1 MSLNCSFNIKVENI
15 TDIIGKDTFKNL
27 TQEECESVIT
37 QLMSSYNLTQEAL
50 LDNKYKS
57 DIINAIKRGREE
69 ASKAALANI
78 ETEMQQILENAPRD
92 SEGNLLAPNG
102 KKSNLTERQYAQVRT
117 RAFKEW
123 FGDWEQIAYDN
134 AILNSIPNL
143 RKINVDSFLK
153 KVDDRLEKDWITTGY
168 LNRESVEVIKKLF
181 NLSKIQL
188 YQGDI
193 KEKGLSFY
201 TGAIVLNTMPIE
213 EAAQVFVHEVL
224 HSYTIYAY
232 DTDATFRKEI
242 DKYHK
247 IALNHDSRFSKDV
260 YEFMA
265 NTLEPYHIVTLLE
278 IPSENNSSN
287 LLKDII
293 NSLVKHIRAFFKAY
307 KTNKKRTLFHDI
319 IETIYNHKR
328 NNSESINDVS
338 KVVDENGEPLVVY
351 HGGSSAKIFNT
362 KGGQFGAGIKKG
374 DIGTYFTTSKSNAK
388 SYEEIYTFKSVE
400 KWIELADLVREG
412 LLSDEN
418 KKEMDEAWEIE
429 KPSTR
434 AFFLNIRNPKK
445 TNYEG
450 TSEKGYTK
458 KDSNIGDN
466 DGQHIIISDANYS
479 EYVAFNSN
487 QIKSAI
493 DNIGTFSRTND
504 RTDYFETNN
513 AEKVA
518 ESQEALDILK
528 KEGITL
534 DNSLIDKYLSEVKAS
549 NPYHQIFK
557 QIVGILN
564 NNNIPINIVVNSSL
578 SNIAARKQD
587 GFKTATIEINPTLLL
602 DYLMTDNKDNVKENL
617 MKILTYELVHAVT
630 SEILNY
636 YPSWAKI
643 KGFNEAQTEFSNN
656 VWNLYLQC
664 KEQLKGT
671 EWYGLTNAKE
681 FIAVALTDRNFQI
694 ELSKIKLD
702 KNENAFKRFINYLT
716 NLFNKVFKAQGID
729 IKNSTL
735 EEIISISQEYFNSAN
750 KDLRGG
756 IYDYTGTRDYYD
768 DNESFTW
775 NRTSNNS
782 YEVSSRGDK
791 RFSAL
796 YATFNK
802 GTIIDGV
809 DVGGMTIEDVYQKVI
824 KKSRK
829 GQAPAKDSKL
839 YIETP
844 KSNPFNISSVEES
857 KRKQFA
863 ENTGISIDHIESP
876 TDKDIED
883 YQFTEIVVVTSKGD
897 RIQLAPGAGFQDL
910 NNVVKVSDIRG
921 LIGINYLLENYLQ
934 KHPSEVN
941 KFGGSV
947 LSSYAKDVYGDK
959 YDATKDNFQGEYSSY
974 IKAIS
979 LSNKSKEERED
990 FSYTEG
996 YLPLWQEWARQ
1007 NPELIEE
1014 LKIKA
1019 KGKTL
1024 TDQFA
1029 NTRVSQ
1035 ARALADILNN
1045 STKGVKKNTTSVTKI
1060 ISGGQTG
1067 VDTIGLQVAKE
1078 LGIETG
1084 GKAPKDFLRE
1094 KGYDNEDIASYG
1106 LEEITDE
1113 EQADYTKRTS
1123 KTDPYTA
1130 RTELNVRNSDGTVYF
1145 NVGSDTAGLIA
1156 TRRSA
1161 KEWNKPFIENPTA
1174 EELRQ
1179 WIKDNNIKTL
1189 NVAGNRG
1196 TKLAKD
1202 NKVAATLKEALTGT
1216 SAANVIKE
1224 SEYSKQLIKILQ
1236 SLVNKIKASN
1246 IKEAKAAQNLYE
1258 WTIKAQQ
1265 TILDAIER
1273 GERKDEDLSLDK
1285 VQEQL
1290 NNLIQNTPEN
1300 LAENAIKAAKE
1311 MGKDWGKSTEQKSK
1325 KETKKSDKTLK
1336 ETIESAKAKRPTFDS
1351 IETGKIQKR
1360 LLSIYFPNV
1369 TERLAAINFISDY
1382 FSIILDNTVRDFK
1395 DSISNNEEA
1404 FRDRLG
1410 DEEYERLYKGL
1421 FSGNSSQ
1428 QRVFALSLTLGEK
1441 AVPLQIFDRVKNL
1454 IDSFK
1459 NTQDIKELVYQ
1470 WYLNEDNTVKMDS
1483 FLGNEFSWEAN
1494 QNGWDKPKKL
1504 EEMATL
1510 RVRAM
1515 KSYFTKHFGDD
1526 RVFDALVKEAAFDI
1540 EFNENIRLDTRGNI
1554 MENNQEREDKEND
1567 VENEEENPNK
1577 EGYMIKYKLLDPID
1591 TISVKLKNKLAHL
1604 YKMNFNLKRN
1614 NDVEYVFNSLGM
1626 RVKLNP
1632 MIAYYTIL
1640 NEFQSISSE
1649 DELNEMF
1656 EDAVAK
1662 YPWLQSLKD
1671 NVVFNPLVPQEFD
1684 IDFRKEFFRACKS
1697 FAPFAMVTKDGTIAY
1712 LNRDNQSATF
1722 LDMVK
1727 TNYEGHN
1734 VLGENSIFNEDG
1746 TRNSS
1751 NVEKMFYLLT
1761 SGERKD
1767 KEGKKKKD
1775 DINNHPFYI
1784 VKNILK
1790 NNRASV
1796 FDLFTALQILRG
1808 EHPRYSKI
1816 SLESLLRNLG
1826 IETANMNLE
1835 ALIPAT
1841 FALEV
1846 DDEGNTIG
1854 SKESPEFTD
1863 EFIDEAEA
1871 NGYSNPVDYFNSLFT
1886 PKMRRYLSTILEK
1899 ATVITRPKQGYQNGD
1914 NLVLKFQNSY
1924 LSIGNALTM
1933 ANEAY
1938 SQTSFRF
1945 NNNTRFSYIAYDM
1958 ITRMSNLLSKT
1969 STDEAIARGTKYLED
1984 NYGQYDFFRDQKTG
1998 EWNNVW
2004 LQQWFEQDEHGEY
2017 TIRNNFKILNMLGF
2031 GGNEDK
2037 DSFGKVSSETLMDS
2051 HILAFL
2057 NGNKD
2062 KWGNEYGYYRNALFS
2077 DTDASVLV
2085 KQIRYTGDNYKEV
2098 IINNLAKVLR
2108 QEIERIISV
2117 MKSSEDPNTIKIE
2130 YYNEGKKNGQ
2140 KFNFFP
2146 ALNAKEKYIQVLTEY
2161 NRLSQLN
2168 SAEFKEQSDK
2178 FLADLVTDIIE
2189 GEVDHITGL
2198 RTGGKLQEF
2207 LNSIDET
2214 RRKSLY
2220 RKILKINA
2228 AKEKSEESEEDEN
2241 STKKLLGEV
2250 FGDEEESTKENTK
2263 KTSEEQRR
2271 ELDEILTNFFYND
2284 YFAQSQIIQI
2294 FGGDLAYYKN
2304 FRDFIK
2310 RNKQAYAAG
2319 DRLYGML
2326 MDEQGNNIEPLTE
2339 TAIYVEDKVELSNT
2353 YDSIKQ
2359 LLNSA
2364 VGVSEMSRDL
2374 ILGALDS
2381 YKDIC
2386 ATDGQS
2392 FRTPESIKKIL
2403 QAMGG
2408 KWTDDMEEAFN
2419 RMTVEEKLDIKD
2431 FYTIWNN
2438 IKPFLYSHETVQVGD
2453 RKEKVI
2459 TQHKNSEYM
2468 MTAMYS
2474 MITSALS
2481 NSPQLKALQ
2490 KFMKKK
2496 GIDVV
2501 HFHSVV
2507 KEGYFSGVNINYSI
2521 KRFNEKKGENDYIE
2535 VAGNKINAD
2544 TYEDFRENLIQAL
2557 DDEKITQED
2566 YNQAIRDIDFERSKN
2581 GVDDCYKQLEEAIV
2595 TKDEDGNP
2603 VLDEK
2608 GNYVIDETYLHKF
2621 PLSDYMVVQPSGDHL
2636 TEDDLMAIFGSQL
2649 RNIIPADLPES
2660 FVAKVKL
2667 GNKNKEFTRDEYI
2680 KLYNTLIVDQLLDS
2694 FARVSDEFSSVEKL
2708 QLALLAKIH
2717 GNPKYG
2723 SDVEEALQLEDAGNG
2738 NKRFKIPFNN
2748 PNLNNKIE
2756 ELILSTFKNA
2766 IQKQKINGGNIILV
2780 SNFGLSDNLHVQYKT
2795 DENGNK
2801 CIDYIPCYMPAY
2813 KRSLIQDFL
2822 VPRRDSKT
2830 GEEWWEVD
2838 YEKMKGN
2845 EDLLE
2850 MIGYRI

>member
-1 MSLNCSFNIKVENI
+1 MSLSCSFNIKVENI

-57 DIINAIKRGREE
+57 DIINAVKRGREE

-117 RAFKEW
+117 KAFKEW
-123 FGDWEQIAYDN
+123 FGDWE
-134 AILNSIPNL
+134 
-143 RKINVDSFLK
+143 
-153 KVDDRLEKDWITTGY
+153 
-168 LNRESVEVIKKLF
+168 KLYKY
-181 NLSKIQL
+181 NLSVSEINNL
-188 YQGDI
+188 FDNRYNA
-193 KEKGLSFY
+193 L
-201 TGAIVLNTMPIE
+201 PIE
-213 EAAQVFVHEVL
+213 DFINRSLTYYENE
-224 HSYTIYAY
+224 
-232 DTDATFRKEI
+232 RKEI
-242 DKYHK
+242 ENRISEYPQHSSEWAERQRRDNDINKNIVLLLKGLISHVDTSNLTIQKQDLRNYEKAHNIDNTETVGGAYYGATNSIFFSNSGTQGLRTMYAAHEIIHAITSNEYDNNK
-247 IALNHDSRFSKDV
+247 QFKKEVDSL
-260 YEFMA
+260 YEYIKNIKPNAKLYGLSSPTEMLA
-265 NTLEPYHIVTLLE
+265 EIVNPDFQKFLLT
-278 IPSENNSSN
+278 IPSRKNNKSILQEIIDCIKNCFN
-287 LLKDII
+287 LKGNRTALEDVIDLII
-293 NSLVKHIRAFFKAY
+293 DNARVVTFNPNS
-307 KTNKKRTLFHDI
+307 
-319 IETIYNHKR
+319 
-328 NNSESINDVS
+328 VS

-351 HGGSSAKIFNT
+351 HGG
-362 KGGQFGAGIKKG
+362 
-374 DIGTYFTTSKSNAK
+374 
-388 SYEEIYTFKSVE
+388 
-400 KWIELADLVREG
+400 
-412 LLSDEN
+412 
-418 KKEMDEAWEIE
+418 
-429 KPSTR
+429 
-434 AFFLNIRNPKK
+434 
-445 TNYEG
+445 
-450 TSEKGYTK
+450 
-458 KDSNIGDN
+458 
-466 DGQHIIISDANYS
+466 
-479 EYVAFNSN
+479 
-487 QIKSAI
+487 
-493 DNIGTFSRTND
+493 
-504 RTDYFETNN
+504 
-513 AEKVA
+513 
-518 ESQEALDILK
+518 QEALDVLK

-564 NNNIPINIVVNSSL
+564 NNNIPINIVVNSNL

-587 GFKTATIEINPTLLL
+587 GFKTATIEINPALLL
-602 DYLMTDNKDNVKENL
+602 DYLMTDNKDNIKENL
-617 MKILTYELVHAVT
+617 MKIITHELVHAVT
-630 SEILNY
+630 AEILNY
-636 YPSWAKI
+636 HPSWAKI
-643 KGFNEAQTEFSNN
+643 KNFNEAQTEFSNN

-729 IKNSTL
+729 IKNSAL

-750 KDLRGG
+750 KNLRGG

-768 DNESFTW
+768 N
-775 NRTSNNS
+775 
-782 YEVSSRGDK
+782 
-791 RFSAL
+791 A
-796 YATFNK
+796 
-802 GTIIDGV
+802 
-809 DVGGMTIEDVYQKVI
+809 
-824 KKSRK
+824 
-829 GQAPAKDSKL
+829 
-839 YIETP
+839 
-844 KSNPFNISSVEES
+844 EE
-857 KRKQFA
+857 
-863 ENTGISIDHIESP
+863 
-876 TDKDIED
+876 
-883 YQFTEIVVVTSKGD
+883 
-897 RIQLAPGAGFQDL
+897 
-910 NNVVKVSDIRG
+910 
-921 LIGINYLLENYLQ
+921 
-934 KHPSEVN
+934 
-941 KFGGSV
+941 
-947 LSSYAKDVYGDK
+947 
-959 YDATKDNFQGEYSSY
+959 
-974 IKAIS
+974 
-979 LSNKSKEERED
+979 
-990 FSYTEG
+990 
-996 YLPLWQEWARQ
+996 
-1007 NPELIEE
+1007 
-1014 LKIKA
+1014 
-1019 KGKTL
+1019 
-1024 TDQFA
+1024 
-1029 NTRVSQ
+1029 
-1035 ARALADILNN
+1035 
-1045 STKGVKKNTTSVTKI
+1045 KNTTSVTKI

-1084 GKAPKDFLRE
+1084 GKAPKGFLRE
-1094 KGYDNEDIASYG
+1094 EGYDNEDIASYG

-1123 KTDPYTA
+1123 KKDPYTG

-1202 NKVAATLKEALTGT
+1202 NKVAVTLKEALT
-1216 SAANVIKE
+1216 
-1224 SEYSKQLIKILQ
+1224 
-1236 SLVNKIKASN
+1236 
-1246 IKEAKAAQNLYE
+1246 
-1258 WTIKAQQ
+1258 
-1265 TILDAIER
+1265 
-1273 GERKDEDLSLDK
+1273 
-1285 VQEQL
+1285 
-1290 NNLIQNTPEN
+1290 
-1300 LAENAIKAAKE
+1300 
-1311 MGKDWGKSTEQKSK
+1311 GKSTEQKSK

-1751 NVEKMFYLLT
+1751 NVEKIFYLLT

-1871 NGYSNPVDYFNSLFT
+1871 NGYNNPVDYFNSLFT

-1969 STDEAIARGTKYLED
+1969 STDEAIARGNKYLED

-2037 DSFGKVSSETLMDS
+2037 NSFGKVSSETLMDI

-2189 GEVDHITGL
+2189 GEVDPITGL

-2250 FGDEEESTKENTK
+2250 FGDEEEESTKKDTK

-2339 TAIYVEDKVELSNT
+2339 TAIYVEDKIELSNT

-2364 VGVSEMSRDL
+2364 VGVSKMSKDL
-2374 ILGALDS
+2374 ILGALHS
-2381 YKDIC
+2381 YKNIC

-2419 RMTVEEKLDIKD
+2419 RMTVEGKLDIKD

-2453 RKEKVI
+2453 RKEKVV

-2481 NSPQLKALQ
+2481 NSPQLRALQ
-2490 KFMKKK
+2490 EFMRDNN
-2496 GIDVV
+2496 IDVV

-2544 TYEDFRENLIQAL
+2544 TYEDFRKNLIQAL

-2566 YNQAIRDIDFERSKN
+2566 YNQAIRDIDFERSEE
-2581 GVDDCYKQLEEAIV
+2581 GVDDCYEQLEEAIV
-2595 TKDEDGNP
+2595 TKDEDENP

-2608 GNYVIDETYLHKF
+2608 GDYVIDETYLHKF

-2660 FVAKVKL
+2660 FIAKVKL

-2780 SNFGLSDNLHVQYKT
+2780 SNFGLSDRLHVQYKT

-2801 CIDYIPCYMPAY
+2801 YIDYIPCYMPAY

-2822 VPRRDSKT
+2822 VPRRDNKT

-2850 MIGYRI
+2850 MIGYRIPTENKYSIFKMRIMGFLPISAGTAIMLPSDIISMSGTDFKQH

>member
-1 MSLNCSFNIKVENI
+1 MSLSCSFNIKVENI

-57 DIINAIKRGREE
+57 DIIAAIKRGREE
-69 ASKAALANI
+69 ANKAALANI

-102 KKSNLTERQYAQVRT
+102 KKSNLTERQYALVRT
-117 RAFKEW
+117 KAFKRW
-123 FGDWEQIAYDN
+123 FGDWETIAYDM
-134 AILNSIPNL
+134 ARLNSIPNL
-143 RKINVDSFLK
+143 KKINVDSFLK
-153 KVDDRLEKDWITTGY
+153 AVDSKLEKDYLTTGY

-181 NLSKIQL
+181 DLSKTQL

-193 KEKGLSFY
+193 KEYGLSFY
-201 TGAIVLNTMPIE
+201 TGAIVLSTMNME
-213 EAAQVFVHEVL
+213 EAAQVFVHEIL
-224 HSYTIYAY
+224 HSYTTYAY

-242 DKYHK
+242 NKYHK
-247 IALNHDSRFSKDV
+247 IALSHNSGFSKDV

-265 NTLEPYHIVTLLE
+265 NTLERGHMAALLE

-293 NSLVKHIRAFFKAY
+293 NSFVKHIRAFFKIY
-307 KTNKKRTLFHDI
+307 ETRGKRTLFHDV
-319 IETIYNHKR
+319 IETIYNHKKSNLEFI
-328 NNSESINDVS
+328 NNVS

-351 HGGSSAKIFNT
+351 HRSPNKFNT
-362 KGGQFGAGIKKG
+362 FDINK
-374 DIGTYFTTSKSNAK
+374 IGTTTDTGQYGKGFYFGVENDRAEGNNV
-388 SYEEIYTFKSVE
+388 YEV
-400 KWIELADLVREG
+400 
-412 LLSDEN
+412 
-418 KKEMDEAWEIE
+418 
-429 KPSTR
+429 
-434 AFFLNIRNPKK
+434 FLNIRNPY
-445 TNYEG
+445 NI
-450 TSEKGYTK
+450 TK
-458 KDSNIGDN
+458 ESRSSNIAYTYNRPFNEWTDWHKKNISKEEADLVNSKDGIIDLVEDN
-466 DGQHIIISDANYS
+466 
-479 EYVAFNSN
+479 EFVVKNSN
-487 QIKSAI
+487 QIKSAT
-493 DNIGTFSRTND
+493 DNIGTFSRTDD
-504 RTDYFETNN
+504 RIDYFETNN
-513 AEKVA
+513 SEKVA

-557 QIVGILN
+557 QIVGILK
-564 NNNIPINIVVNSSL
+564 NNNIPINVVVNSSL

-617 MKILTYELVHAVT
+617 MKILTHELVHAVT
-630 SEILNY
+630 AEILNY
-636 YPSWAKI
+636 HPSWAKI

-681 FIAVALTDRNFQI
+681 FIAVAPTDRNFQI

-729 IKNSTL
+729 IKNSAL
-735 EEIISISQEYFNSAN
+735 EEIISISQEYFDSAN

-824 KKSRK
+824 KKSGK
-829 GQAPAKDSKL
+829 GKAPAKDSRL
-839 YIETP
+839 YNEALKT
-844 KSNPFNISSVEES
+844 
-857 KRKQFA
+857 
-863 ENTGISIDHIESP
+863 
-876 TDKDIED
+876 
-883 YQFTEIVVVTSKGD
+883 
-897 RIQLAPGAGFQDL
+897 
-910 NNVVKVSDIRG
+910 
-921 LIGINYLLENYLQ
+921 
-934 KHPSEVN
+934 
-941 KFGGSV
+941 
-947 LSSYAKDVYGDK
+947 
-959 YDATKDNFQGEYSSY
+959 
-974 IKAIS
+974 
-979 LSNKSKEERED
+979 KEERED

-996 YLPLWQEWARQ
+996 YLPLWQEWAKQ
-1007 NPELIEE
+1007 NPELIDE
-1014 LKIKA
+1014 LRIKA

-1045 STKGVKKNTTSVTKI
+1045 SRTKQSEKKNTTSVTKI

-1084 GKAPKDFLRE
+1084 GKAPKGFLRE
-1094 KGYDNEDIASYG
+1094 EGYDKEDIASYG

-1113 EQADYTKRTS
+1113 EQADYTKRTG
-1123 KTDPYTA
+1123 KKDPYTG

-1202 NKVAATLKEALTGT
+1202 NKVAATLKEALTG
-1216 SAANVIKE
+1216 
-1224 SEYSKQLIKILQ
+1224 
-1236 SLVNKIKASN
+1236 
-1246 IKEAKAAQNLYE
+1246 
-1258 WTIKAQQ
+1258 
-1265 TILDAIER
+1265 
-1273 GERKDEDLSLDK
+1273 
-1285 VQEQL
+1285 
-1290 NNLIQNTPEN
+1290 
-1300 LAENAIKAAKE
+1300 
-1311 MGKDWGKSTEQKSK
+1311 KSTEQKSK

-1336 ETIESAKAKRPTFDS
+1336 ETIESAKAKRPAFDS

-1369 TERLAAINFISDY
+1369 TERIAATNFISDY
-1382 FSIILDNTVRDFK
+1382 FSIMLDKSVKQLK
-1395 DSISNNEEA
+1395 DAISEDEDTA
-1404 FRDRLG
+1404 IKALG
-1410 DEEYERLYKGL
+1410 EDEYRRIYKGL
-1421 FSGNSSQ
+1421 FTGTSAQ
-1428 QRVFALSLTLGEK
+1428 QRVFALSLDVNKGP
-1441 AVPLQIFDRVKNL
+1441 VPLQIFSNIKII
-1454 IDSFK
+1454 IDDFK
-1459 NTQDIKELVYQ
+1459 DKDIKILVYKY
-1470 WYLNEDNTVKMDS
+1470 YLNKDNTVKMDS

-1494 QNGWDKPKKL
+1494 QNGWDTPKKL

-1614 NDVEYVFNSLGM
+1614 NDVEYVFNSLGL

-1632 MIAYYTIL
+1632 MIAYYTVL

-1649 DELNEMF
+1649 DELDGMF
-1656 EDAVAK
+1656 EDAVTK

-1697 FAPFAMVTKDGTIAY
+1697 FAPFAMVTEDGTIAY
-1712 LNRDNQSATF
+1712 LNRDNQSTTF

-1746 TRNSS
+1746 TRNSG
-1751 NVEKMFYLLT
+1751 NVETIFYLLT

-1775 DINNHPFYI
+1775 DVNKHPFFL

-1790 NNRASV
+1790 KNKASV
-1796 FDLFTALQILRG
+1796 FELFTALQILRG
-1808 EHPRYSKI
+1808 EHPEYKSIKVNNVIYKDI
-1816 SLESLLRNLG
+1816 SLEGLLKNLG

-1863 EFIDEAEA
+1863 EFIDAAEA
-1871 NGYSNPVDYFNSLFT
+1871 NGYNNPVDYFNSLFT

-1914 NLVLKFQNSY
+1914 NLVIKFQNSY

-1945 NNNTRFSYIAYDM
+1945 NNNTRFSYVAYDM

-2017 TIRNNFKILNMLGF
+2017 TIRENFKILNMLGF

-2077 DTDASVLV
+2077 DTDASILV

-2098 IINNLAKVLR
+2098 IVNNLAKVLR

-2130 YYNEGKKNGQ
+2130 FYNEGKKNGQ

-2178 FLADLVTDIIE
+2178 FLAGLVTDIIE
-2189 GEVDHITGL
+2189 GEVDPVTGL

-2228 AKEKSEESEEDEN
+2228 AKEKSEESEEDED
-2241 STKKLLGEV
+2241 STKNLLDEV
-2250 FGDEEESTKENTK
+2250 FGDEKESTKETTK

-2339 TAIYVEDKVELSNT
+2339 TAIYVEDKFELSNT

-2364 VGVSEMSRDL
+2364 VGVSKMSRDL
-2374 ILGALDS
+2374 ILGALSS
-2381 YKDIC
+2381 YKNIC

-2419 RMTVEEKLDIKD
+2419 RMTVEGKLDIKD

-2453 RKEKVI
+2453 RKEKVV

-2490 KFMKKK
+2490 EFMKDNN
-2496 GIDVV
+2496 IDVV

-2507 KEGYFSGVNINYSI
+2507 KEGYFNGVNINYSI

-2535 VAGNKINAD
+2535 VAGNRINAD
-2544 TYEDFRENLIQAL
+2544 TYEDFRKNLIQAL

-2566 YNQAIRDIDFERSKN
+2566 YNQAIRDIDFEKSEE
-2581 GVDDCYKQLEEAIV
+2581 GVDDCYNQLADAIYEEG
-2595 TKDEDGNP
+2595 EDGVYRIN
-2603 VLDEK
+2603 
-2608 GNYVIDETYLHKF
+2608 ETKLHKF

-2708 QLALLAKIH
+2708 QSALLAKIH

-2756 ELILSTFKNA
+2756 ELLLSTFKNA

-2780 SNFGLSDNLHVQYKT
+2780 SNFGLSDDLHVQYKT

-2822 VPRRDSKT
+2822 VSRRDSKT

>member
-1 MSLNCSFNIKVENI
+1 MSLSCSFNIKVENI

-37 QLMSSYNLTQEAL
+37 QLMSSYNLTQEVL

-57 DIINAIKRGREE
+57 DIIASIKRGREE
-69 ASKAALANI
+69 VNKAAL
-78 ETEMQQILENAPRD
+78 E
-92 SEGNLLAPNG
+92 
-102 KKSNLTERQYAQVRT
+102 
-117 RAFKEW
+117 
-123 FGDWEQIAYDN
+123 
-134 AILNSIPNL
+134 
-143 RKINVDSFLK
+143 
-153 KVDDRLEKDWITTGY
+153 
-168 LNRESVEVIKKLF
+168 
-181 NLSKIQL
+181 
-188 YQGDI
+188 
-193 KEKGLSFY
+193 
-201 TGAIVLNTMPIE
+201 
-213 EAAQVFVHEVL
+213 
-224 HSYTIYAY
+224 
-232 DTDATFRKEI
+232 
-242 DKYHK
+242 
-247 IALNHDSRFSKDV
+247 
-260 YEFMA
+260 
-265 NTLEPYHIVTLLE
+265 
-278 IPSENNSSN
+278 
-287 LLKDII
+287 
-293 NSLVKHIRAFFKAY
+293 
-307 KTNKKRTLFHDI
+307 
-319 IETIYNHKR
+319 
-328 NNSESINDVS
+328 
-338 KVVDENGEPLVVY
+338 
-351 HGGSSAKIFNT
+351 
-362 KGGQFGAGIKKG
+362 
-374 DIGTYFTTSKSNAK
+374 
-388 SYEEIYTFKSVE
+388 
-400 KWIELADLVREG
+400 
-412 LLSDEN
+412 
-418 KKEMDEAWEIE
+418 
-429 KPSTR
+429 
-434 AFFLNIRNPKK
+434 
-445 TNYEG
+445 
-450 TSEKGYTK
+450 
-458 KDSNIGDN
+458 
-466 DGQHIIISDANYS
+466 
-479 EYVAFNSN
+479 
-487 QIKSAI
+487 
-493 DNIGTFSRTND
+493 
-504 RTDYFETNN
+504 
-513 AEKVA
+513 VA

-534 DNSLIDKYLSEVKAS
+534 DNSLIDKYLLEVKAS

-564 NNNIPINIVVNSSL
+564 NNNIPINIVVNSNL

-587 GFKTATIEINPTLLL
+587 GFKTATIEINPALLL
-602 DYLMTDNKDNVKENL
+602 DYLMTDNKDNIKENL
-617 MKILTYELVHAVT
+617 MKILTHELVHAVT
-630 SEILNY
+630 AEILNY
-636 YPSWAKI
+636 HPSWAKI
-643 KGFNEAQTEFSNN
+643 KNFNETQTEFSNN

-664 KEQLKGT
+664 KGQLKGT
-671 EWYGLTNAKE
+671 KWYGLTNAKE
-681 FIAVALTDRNFQI
+681 FIAVALTDRDFQI

-729 IKNSTL
+729 IKNSAL

-750 KDLRGG
+750 KNLRGG

-768 DNESFTW
+768 NAEDSKATL
-775 NRTSNNS
+775 NNS
-782 YEVSSRGDK
+782 
-791 RFSAL
+791 
-796 YATFNK
+796 
-802 GTIIDGV
+802 
-809 DVGGMTIEDVYQKVI
+809 I
-824 KKSRK
+824 K
-829 GQAPAKDSKL
+829 
-839 YIETP
+839 
-844 KSNPFNISSVEES
+844 
-857 KRKQFA
+857 
-863 ENTGISIDHIESP
+863 
-876 TDKDIED
+876 
-883 YQFTEIVVVTSKGD
+883 
-897 RIQLAPGAGFQDL
+897 
-910 NNVVKVSDIRG
+910 VVKHKGNWSRAEAIQNPNILYVFTDNTDRDSGSGRISDDSWYSKKYGKGHHFPTMTAAVVRG
-921 LIGINYLLENYLQ
+921 LDNARPISTQRWYHQGAKGPTGRWTDADINEFKKTIKEELQ
-934 KHPSEVN
+934 EIIN
-941 KFGGSV
+941 EFNTN
-947 LSSYAKDVYGDK
+947 K
-959 YDATKDNFQGEYSSY
+959 YDAIMFPDGDGLF
-974 IKAIS
+974 
-979 LSNKSKEERED
+979 
-990 FSYTEG
+990 
-996 YLPLWQEWARQ
+996 
-1007 NPELIEE
+1007 
-1014 LKIKA
+1014 
-1019 KGKTL
+1019 
-1024 TDQFA
+1024 
-1029 NTRVSQ
+1029 NTRISNITKERTPKLYQ
-1035 ARALADILNN
+1035 ALGELLHEFGLDSLIPPDIALN
-1045 STKGVKKNTTSVTKI
+1045 TKQSEKENTTSVTKI

-1084 GKAPKDFLRE
+1084 GKAPKGFLRE

-1106 LEEITDE
+1106 LKEITDE

-1123 KTDPYTA
+1123 KTDPYTG

-1145 NVGSDTAGLIA
+1145 HVGSDTAGLIA

-1202 NKVAATLKEALTGT
+1202 NKVAATLKEALT
-1216 SAANVIKE
+1216 
-1224 SEYSKQLIKILQ
+1224 
-1236 SLVNKIKASN
+1236 
-1246 IKEAKAAQNLYE
+1246 
-1258 WTIKAQQ
+1258 
-1265 TILDAIER
+1265 
-1273 GERKDEDLSLDK
+1273 
-1285 VQEQL
+1285 
-1290 NNLIQNTPEN
+1290 
-1300 LAENAIKAAKE
+1300 
-1311 MGKDWGKSTEQKSK
+1311 GKSTEQKSK

-1395 DSISNNEEA
+1395 DSIINNEET

-1649 DELNEMF
+1649 DELNGMF

-1871 NGYSNPVDYFNSLFT
+1871 NGYSNPVEYFNSLFT

-2037 DSFGKVSSETLMDS
+2037 DSFGKVSSKTLMDS

-2130 YYNEGKKNGQ
+2130 FYNEGKKNGQ

-2189 GEVDHITGL
+2189 GEVDPITGL

-2250 FGDEEESTKENTK
+2250 FGDEEESTKEDTK

-2381 YKDIC
+2381 YKNIC

-2419 RMTVEEKLDIKD
+2419 RMTIEGKLDIKD

-2453 RKEKVI
+2453 RKEKVV

-2557 DDEKITQED
+2557 DDDKITQED
-2566 YNQAIRDIDFERSKN
+2566 YNQAIRDIDFERSEE
-2581 GVDDCYKQLEEAIV
+2581 GVDDCYKQLEKAIV

-2608 GNYVIDETYLHKF
+2608 GDYVIDETYLHKF

-2660 FVAKVKL
+2660 FIAKVKL

-2708 QLALLAKIH
+2708 QSALLAKIH

-2780 SNFGLSDNLHVQYKT
+2780 SNFGLSDNLHVHYKT

-2801 CIDYIPCYMPAY
+2801 YIDYIPCYMPAY

>member
-69 ASKAALANI
+69 ASKAI
-78 ETEMQQILENAPRD
+78 SVSTTTERVLENEKAITILEN
-92 SEGNLLAPNG
+92 
-102 KKSNLTERQYAQVRT
+102 
-117 RAFKEW
+117 
-123 FGDWEQIAYDN
+123 
-134 AILNSIPNL
+134 
-143 RKINVDSFLK
+143 
-153 KVDDRLEKDWITTGY
+153 
-168 LNRESVEVIKKLF
+168 
-181 NLSKIQL
+181 
-188 YQGDI
+188 
-193 KEKGLSFY
+193 
-201 TGAIVLNTMPIE
+201 
-213 EAAQVFVHEVL
+213 
-224 HSYTIYAY
+224 
-232 DTDATFRKEI
+232 
-242 DKYHK
+242 
-247 IALNHDSRFSKDV
+247 
-260 YEFMA
+260 
-265 NTLEPYHIVTLLE
+265 
-278 IPSENNSSN
+278 
-287 LLKDII
+287 
-293 NSLVKHIRAFFKAY
+293 
-307 KTNKKRTLFHDI
+307 
-319 IETIYNHKR
+319 
-328 NNSESINDVS
+328 
-338 KVVDENGEPLVVY
+338 
-351 HGGSSAKIFNT
+351 
-362 KGGQFGAGIKKG
+362 
-374 DIGTYFTTSKSNAK
+374 
-388 SYEEIYTFKSVE
+388 
-400 KWIELADLVREG
+400 
-412 LLSDEN
+412 
-418 KKEMDEAWEIE
+418 
-429 KPSTR
+429 
-434 AFFLNIRNPKK
+434 
-445 TNYEG
+445 
-450 TSEKGYTK
+450 
-458 KDSNIGDN
+458 
-466 DGQHIIISDANYS
+466 
-479 EYVAFNSN
+479 
-487 QIKSAI
+487 
-493 DNIGTFSRTND
+493 
-504 RTDYFETNN
+504 
-513 AEKVA
+513 
-518 ESQEALDILK
+518 
-528 KEGITL
+528 EGITL
-534 DNSLIDKYLSEVKAS
+534 DNSLIDKYLLEVKAS

-557 QIVGILN
+557 QIVGILK
-564 NNNIPINIVVNSSL
+564 NNNIPINVVVNSSL

-587 GFKTATIEINPTLLL
+587 GFKTATIEINPILLL

-617 MKILTYELVHAVT
+617 MKILTHELVHAVT
-630 SEILNY
+630 AEILNY
-636 YPSWAKI
+636 HPSWAKI

-671 EWYGLTNAKE
+671 KWYGLTNAKE

-729 IKNSTL
+729 IKNSAL

-782 YEVSSRGDK
+782 YEVSSKGDK

-824 KKSRK
+824 KKSGK
-829 GQAPAKDSKL
+829 GKAPAKDSRLNLLNSDNFSTTFKNFPEGVTNVF
-839 YIETP
+839 YGADDEVPRVIFKAPNGEIGQITYE
-844 KSNPFNISSVEES
+844 KNRWRIS
-857 KRKQFA
+857 RKQK
-863 ENTGISIDHIESP
+863 N
-876 TDKDIED
+876 
-883 YQFTEIVVVTSKGD
+883 SKGEEVFYGETLSPEYID
-897 RIQLAPGAGFQDL
+897 KI
-910 NNVVKVSDIRG
+910 
-921 LIGINYLLENYLQ
+921 
-934 KHPSEVN
+934 VN
-941 KFGGSV
+941 KFIPSKFKEYVESGQIN
-947 LSSYAKDVYGDK
+947 KDYS
-959 YDATKDNFQGEYSSY
+959 KDFQDNEGRVQQFFRENYNIHLINEYFFE
-974 IKAIS
+974 KG
-979 LSNKSKEERED
+979 KHETFED
-990 FSYTEG
+990 FSYYEA
-996 YLPLWQEWARQ
+996 YLPLWQEWAKQ
-1007 NPELIEE
+1007 NPELIDE
-1014 LKIKA
+1014 LRIKA

-1045 STKGVKKNTTSVTKI
+1045 STKGAKKNTTSVTKI

-1084 GKAPKDFLRE
+1084 GKAPKGFLRE
-1094 KGYDNEDIASYG
+1094 EGYDKEDIASYG

-1113 EQADYTKRTS
+1113 EQADYTKRTG
-1123 KTDPYTA
+1123 KKDPYTG

-1202 NKVAATLKEALTGT
+1202 NKVAATLKEALTDT

-1258 WTIKAQQ
+1258 WTIQAQQ
-1265 TILDAIER
+1265 AILDAIER

-1290 NNLIQNTPEN
+1290 NNLIQKTPKN
-1300 LAENAIKAAKE
+1300 LAEGAIKAAKE
-1311 MGKDWGKSTEQKSK
+1311 MSKDWGKSTEQKSK

-1351 IETGKIQKR
+1351 IEVGKIQKR

-1369 TERLAAINFISDY
+1369 TERIAATNFISDY
-1382 FSIILDNTVRDFK
+1382 FSIILDNTVSGFK
-1395 DSISNNEEA
+1395 EAISNNEEA
-1404 FRDRLG
+1404 FRDKLG

-1428 QRVFALSLTLGEK
+1428 QRVFALGLTLGEK

-1470 WYLNEDNTVKMDS
+1470 WYLNKDNTVKMDS

-1494 QNGWDKPKKL
+1494 QNGWDTPKKL

-1614 NDVEYVFNSLGM
+1614 NDVEYVFNSLGL

-1656 EDAVAK
+1656 EDAVTK

-1712 LNRDNQSATF
+1712 LNRDNQSTTF

-1746 TRNSS
+1746 TRNSG
-1751 NVEKMFYLLT
+1751 NVETIFYLLT

-1775 DINNHPFYI
+1775 DVNKHPFFL

-1790 NNRASV
+1790 KNKASV
-1796 FDLFTALQILRG
+1796 FELFTALQILRG
-1808 EHPRYSKI
+1808 EHPEYKSIKVNNVIYKDI
-1816 SLESLLRNLG
+1816 SLEGLLRNLG
-1826 IETANMNLE
+1826 IETTNMNLE

-1899 ATVITRPKQGYQNGD
+1899 ATVITRPKQGYQSGD
-1914 NLVLKFQNSY
+1914 NLVIKFQNSY

-1945 NNNTRFSYIAYDM
+1945 NNNTRFSYVAYDM

-1969 STDEAIARGTKYLED
+1969 STDEAVARGTKYLED

-2017 TIRNNFKILNMLGF
+2017 TIRENFKILNMLGF

-2130 YYNEGKKNGQ
+2130 FYNEGKKNGQ

-2178 FLADLVTDIIE
+2178 FLAGLVTDIIE
-2189 GEVDHITGL
+2189 GEVDPVTGL

-2220 RKILKINA
+2220 RKILKINT
-2228 AKEKSEESEEDEN
+2228 AKEKSEESEEDED

-2250 FGDEEESTKENTK
+2250 FGDEEESTKEDTK

-2339 TAIYVEDKVELSNT
+2339 TAIYVEDKFELSNT

-2364 VGVSEMSRDL
+2364 VGVSKMSRDL
-2374 ILGALDS
+2374 ILGALSS
-2381 YKDIC
+2381 YKNIC

-2419 RMTVEEKLDIKD
+2419 RMTVEGKLDIKD

-2453 RKEKVI
+2453 RKEKVV

-2490 KFMKKK
+2490 EFMKDNN
-2496 GIDVV
+2496 IDVV

-2507 KEGYFSGVNINYSI
+2507 KEGYFNGININYSI

-2535 VAGNKINAD
+2535 VAGNRINAD
-2544 TYEDFRENLIQAL
+2544 TYEDFRKNLIQAL

-2566 YNQAIRDIDFERSKN
+2566 YNQAIRDIDFEKSEE
-2581 GVDDCYKQLEEAIV
+2581 GVDDCYNQLADAIFEEG
-2595 TKDEDGNP
+2595 EDGVYRIN
-2603 VLDEK
+2603 
-2608 GNYVIDETYLHKF
+2608 ETKLHKF

-2660 FVAKVKL
+2660 FIAKVKL

-2708 QLALLAKIH
+2708 QSALLAKIH

-2780 SNFGLSDNLHVQYKT
+2780 SNFGLSDDLHVQYKT

-2822 VPRRDSKT
+2822 IPRKDSKT

-2850 MIGYRI
+2850 MIGYRIPTENKYSIFKMRIMGFLPISAGTAIMLPSDIISMSGTDFKQH

>member
-57 DIINAIKRGREE
+57 DIIAAIKRGREE
-69 ASKAALANI
+69 ASKAAL
-78 ETEMQQILENAPRD
+78 E
-92 SEGNLLAPNG
+92 
-102 KKSNLTERQYAQVRT
+102 
-117 RAFKEW
+117 
-123 FGDWEQIAYDN
+123 
-134 AILNSIPNL
+134 
-143 RKINVDSFLK
+143 
-153 KVDDRLEKDWITTGY
+153 
-168 LNRESVEVIKKLF
+168 
-181 NLSKIQL
+181 
-188 YQGDI
+188 
-193 KEKGLSFY
+193 
-201 TGAIVLNTMPIE
+201 
-213 EAAQVFVHEVL
+213 
-224 HSYTIYAY
+224 
-232 DTDATFRKEI
+232 
-242 DKYHK
+242 
-247 IALNHDSRFSKDV
+247 
-260 YEFMA
+260 
-265 NTLEPYHIVTLLE
+265 
-278 IPSENNSSN
+278 
-287 LLKDII
+287 
-293 NSLVKHIRAFFKAY
+293 
-307 KTNKKRTLFHDI
+307 
-319 IETIYNHKR
+319 
-328 NNSESINDVS
+328 
-338 KVVDENGEPLVVY
+338 
-351 HGGSSAKIFNT
+351 
-362 KGGQFGAGIKKG
+362 
-374 DIGTYFTTSKSNAK
+374 
-388 SYEEIYTFKSVE
+388 
-400 KWIELADLVREG
+400 
-412 LLSDEN
+412 
-418 KKEMDEAWEIE
+418 
-429 KPSTR
+429 
-434 AFFLNIRNPKK
+434 
-445 TNYEG
+445 
-450 TSEKGYTK
+450 
-458 KDSNIGDN
+458 
-466 DGQHIIISDANYS
+466 
-479 EYVAFNSN
+479 
-487 QIKSAI
+487 
-493 DNIGTFSRTND
+493 
-504 RTDYFETNN
+504 
-513 AEKVA
+513 VA
-518 ESQEALDILK
+518 ESQRVLDILK

-534 DNSLIDKYLSEVKAS
+534 DNSLIDKYLLEVKAS

-564 NNNIPINIVVNSSL
+564 NNNIPINIVVNSNL

-587 GFKTATIEINPTLLL
+587 GFKTATIEINPALLL
-602 DYLMTDNKDNVKENL
+602 DYLMTDNKDNIKENL
-617 MKILTYELVHAVT
+617 MKILTHELVHAVT
-630 SEILNY
+630 AEILNY
-636 YPSWAKI
+636 HPSWAKI
-643 KGFNEAQTEFSNN
+643 KNFNEAQTEFSNN

-671 EWYGLTNAKE
+671 KWYGLTNAKE
-681 FIAVALTDRNFQI
+681 FIAVALTDRDFQI

-716 NLFNKVFKAQGID
+716 DLFNKVFKAQGID
-729 IKNSTL
+729 IRNSAL

-750 KDLRGG
+750 KNLRGG

-768 DNESFTW
+768 N
-775 NRTSNNS
+775 
-782 YEVSSRGDK
+782 
-791 RFSAL
+791 
-796 YATFNK
+796 
-802 GTIIDGV
+802 
-809 DVGGMTIEDVYQKVI
+809 
-824 KKSRK
+824 
-829 GQAPAKDSKL
+829 
-839 YIETP
+839 
-844 KSNPFNISSVEES
+844 
-857 KRKQFA
+857 A
-863 ENTGISIDHIESP
+863 E
-876 TDKDIED
+876 
-883 YQFTEIVVVTSKGD
+883 
-897 RIQLAPGAGFQDL
+897 
-910 NNVVKVSDIRG
+910 
-921 LIGINYLLENYLQ
+921 
-934 KHPSEVN
+934 
-941 KFGGSV
+941 
-947 LSSYAKDVYGDK
+947 
-959 YDATKDNFQGEYSSY
+959 
-974 IKAIS
+974 
-979 LSNKSKEERED
+979 
-990 FSYTEG
+990 
-996 YLPLWQEWARQ
+996 
-1007 NPELIEE
+1007 
-1014 LKIKA
+1014 
-1019 KGKTL
+1019 
-1024 TDQFA
+1024 
-1029 NTRVSQ
+1029 
-1035 ARALADILNN
+1035 NN
-1045 STKGVKKNTTSVTKI
+1045 STKENKDFKISIATEGYRKGDPQKNPNINYVFTENAQAYVWATHNDDFAADVAEYIKPKLNVSDVNGTNQAGIRTDTKGNISSNAYGIVVKKYQQDKNGRFVAKEGQFQDTDEDFNLFTALNKDMFKRLSESSNKEIKFPSQMALGKAALPLRFTEWLQNELSTRFGIDSTIEKNTKAGYEGYGLKIGTKQSEEKNTTSVTKI

-1084 GKAPKDFLRE
+1084 GKAPKGFLRE
-1094 KGYDNEDIASYG
+1094 EGYDNEDIASYG

-1123 KTDPYTA
+1123 KKDPYTG

-1174 EELRQ
+1174 EELKQ

-1202 NKVAATLKEALTGT
+1202 NKVAATLKEALT
-1216 SAANVIKE
+1216 
-1224 SEYSKQLIKILQ
+1224 
-1236 SLVNKIKASN
+1236 
-1246 IKEAKAAQNLYE
+1246 
-1258 WTIKAQQ
+1258 
-1265 TILDAIER
+1265 
-1273 GERKDEDLSLDK
+1273 
-1285 VQEQL
+1285 
-1290 NNLIQNTPEN
+1290 
-1300 LAENAIKAAKE
+1300 
-1311 MGKDWGKSTEQKSK
+1311 GKSTEQKSK

-1369 TERLAAINFISDY
+1369 TERIAATNFISDY
-1382 FSIILDNTVRDFK
+1382 FSIMLDKSVEQLK
-1395 DSISNNEEA
+1395 DAISEDEDTAIEA
-1404 FRDRLG
+1404 LG
-1410 DEEYERLYKGL
+1410 EDEYRRMYKGL
-1421 FSGNSSQ
+1421 FTGTSAQ
-1428 QRVFALSLTLGEK
+1428 QRVFALSLDVNKGP
-1441 AVPLQIFDRVKNL
+1441 VPLQILSNIKIV
-1454 IDSFK
+1454 IDDFK
-1459 NTQDIKELVYQ
+1459 DKDIKTLVYKY
-1470 WYLNEDNTVKMDS
+1470 YLNKDNTVKMDS

-1567 VENEEENPNK
+1567 IENEEENPNK

-1614 NDVEYVFNSLGM
+1614 NDVEYVFNSLGL

-1632 MIAYYTIL
+1632 MIAYYTVL

-1649 DELNEMF
+1649 DELDGMF
-1656 EDAVAK
+1656 EDAVTK

-1712 LNRDNQSATF
+1712 LNRDNQSTTF

-1727 TNYEGHN
+1727 TSYEGHN

-1746 TRNSS
+1746 TRNSG

-1816 SLESLLRNLG
+1816 SLEGLLRNLG

-1846 DDEGNTIG
+1846 DDEGNTTG
-1854 SKESPEFTD
+1854 NKESPEFTD
-1863 EFIDEAEA
+1863 DFIDAAEA
-1871 NGYSNPVDYFNSLFT
+1871 NGYNNPVDYFNSLFT

-1899 ATVITRPKQGYQNGD
+1899 ATVITRPKQGYQSGD
-1914 NLVLKFQNSY
+1914 NLVIKFQNSY

-1945 NNNTRFSYIAYDM
+1945 NNNTRFSYVAYDM

-2017 TIRNNFKILNMLGF
+2017 TIRENFKILNMLGF

-2117 MKSSEDPNTIKIE
+2117 MKSSEDPNTVKIE
-2130 YYNEGKKNGQ
+2130 FYNEGKKNGQ

-2146 ALNAKEKYIQVLTEY
+2146 ALNAKEKYIQVLIEY

-2178 FLADLVTDIIE
+2178 FLAGLVTDIIE
-2189 GEVDHITGL
+2189 GEVDPVTGL

-2220 RKILKINA
+2220 RKILKINT
-2228 AKEKSEESEEDEN
+2228 AKEKSEESEEDED
-2241 STKKLLGEV
+2241 STKNLLGEV
-2250 FGDEEESTKENTK
+2250 FGDEEESTKETTK

-2339 TAIYVEDKVELSNT
+2339 TAIYVEDKFELSNT

-2364 VGVSEMSRDL
+2364 VGVSKMSRDL
-2374 ILGALDS
+2374 ILGALNS

-2419 RMTVEEKLDIKD
+2419 RMTVEGKLDIKD

-2453 RKEKVI
+2453 RKEKVV

-2481 NSPQLKALQ
+2481 KSPQLKALQ
-2490 KFMKKK
+2490 EFMKKK

-2521 KRFNEKKGENDYIE
+2521 ERFNKKKGENDYIE

-2544 TYEDFRENLIQAL
+2544 TYEDFRKNLIQAL
-2557 DDEKITQED
+2557 EDEKITQED
-2566 YNQAIRDIDFERSKN
+2566 YNQAIRDIDFEKSEK
-2581 GVDDCYKQLEEAIV
+2581 GVDDCYEQLEEAIA

-2603 VLDEK
+2603 VLDEN
-2608 GNYVIDETYLHKF
+2608 GDYVIDETYLHKF

-2694 FARVSDEFSSVEKL
+2694 FAKVSDEFSSVEKL
-2708 QLALLAKIH
+2708 QSALLAKIH

-2756 ELILSTFKNA
+2756 ELLLSTFKNA

-2780 SNFGLSDNLHVQYKT
+2780 SNFGLSDDLHVQYKT

-2822 VPRRDSKT
+2822 ISKRDSKT

>member
-1 MSLNCSFNIKVENI
+1 MSLSCSFNIKVENI

-57 DIINAIKRGREE
+57 DIIAAIKRGREE
-69 ASKAALANI
+69 ANKAALANI

-102 KKSNLTERQYAQVRT
+102 KKSNLTERQYALVRT
-117 RAFKEW
+117 KAFKRW
-123 FGDWEQIAYDN
+123 FGDWETIAYDM
-134 AILNSIPNL
+134 ARLNSIPNL
-143 RKINVDSFLK
+143 KKINVDSFLK
-153 KVDDRLEKDWITTGY
+153 AVDSKLEKDYLTTGY

-181 NLSKIQL
+181 DLSKTQL

-193 KEKGLSFY
+193 KEYGLSFY
-201 TGAIVLNTMPIE
+201 TGAIVLSTMNME
-213 EAAQVFVHEVL
+213 EAAQVFVHEIL
-224 HSYTIYAY
+224 HSYTTYAY

-242 DKYHK
+242 NKYHK
-247 IALNHDSRFSKDV
+247 IALSHNSGFSKDV

-265 NTLEPYHIVTLLE
+265 NTLERGHMAALLE

-293 NSLVKHIRAFFKAY
+293 NSFVKHIRAFFKIY
-307 KTNKKRTLFHDI
+307 ETRGKRTLFHDV
-319 IETIYNHKR
+319 IETIYNHKKSNLEFI
-328 NNSESINDVS
+328 NNVS

-351 HGGSSAKIFNT
+351 HRSPNKFNT
-362 KGGQFGAGIKKG
+362 FDINK
-374 DIGTYFTTSKSNAK
+374 IGTTTDTGQYGKGFYFGVENDRAEGNNV
-388 SYEEIYTFKSVE
+388 YEV
-400 KWIELADLVREG
+400 
-412 LLSDEN
+412 
-418 KKEMDEAWEIE
+418 
-429 KPSTR
+429 
-434 AFFLNIRNPKK
+434 FLNIRNPY
-445 TNYEG
+445 NI
-450 TSEKGYTK
+450 TK
-458 KDSNIGDN
+458 ESRSSNIAYIYNRPFKEWTDWHKKNISKEEADLVNSKDGIIDLVEDN
-466 DGQHIIISDANYS
+466 
-479 EYVAFNSN
+479 EFVVKNSN
-487 QIKSAI
+487 QIKSAT
-493 DNIGTFSRTND
+493 DNIGTFSRTDD
-504 RTDYFETNN
+504 RIDYFETNN
-513 AEKVA
+513 SEKVA

-557 QIVGILN
+557 QIVGILK
-564 NNNIPINIVVNSSL
+564 NNNIPINVVVNSSL

-617 MKILTYELVHAVT
+617 MKILTHELVHAVT
-630 SEILNY
+630 AEILNY
-636 YPSWAKI
+636 HPSWAKI

-681 FIAVALTDRNFQI
+681 FIAVAPTDRNFQI

-729 IKNSTL
+729 IKNSAL
-735 EEIISISQEYFNSAN
+735 EEIISISQEYFDSAN

-824 KKSRK
+824 KKSGK
-829 GQAPAKDSKL
+829 GKAPAKDSRL
-839 YIETP
+839 YNEALKT
-844 KSNPFNISSVEES
+844 
-857 KRKQFA
+857 
-863 ENTGISIDHIESP
+863 
-876 TDKDIED
+876 
-883 YQFTEIVVVTSKGD
+883 
-897 RIQLAPGAGFQDL
+897 
-910 NNVVKVSDIRG
+910 
-921 LIGINYLLENYLQ
+921 
-934 KHPSEVN
+934 
-941 KFGGSV
+941 
-947 LSSYAKDVYGDK
+947 
-959 YDATKDNFQGEYSSY
+959 
-974 IKAIS
+974 
-979 LSNKSKEERED
+979 KEERED

-996 YLPLWQEWARQ
+996 YLPLWQEWAKQ
-1007 NPELIEE
+1007 NPELIDE
-1014 LKIKA
+1014 LRIKA

-1045 STKGVKKNTTSVTKI
+1045 SRTKQSEKKNTTSVTKI

-1084 GKAPKDFLRE
+1084 GKAPKGFLRE
-1094 KGYDNEDIASYG
+1094 EGYDKEDIASYG

-1113 EQADYTKRTS
+1113 EQADYTKRTG
-1123 KTDPYTA
+1123 KKDPYTG

-1202 NKVAATLKEALTGT
+1202 NKVAATLKEALTG
-1216 SAANVIKE
+1216 
-1224 SEYSKQLIKILQ
+1224 
-1236 SLVNKIKASN
+1236 
-1246 IKEAKAAQNLYE
+1246 
-1258 WTIKAQQ
+1258 
-1265 TILDAIER
+1265 
-1273 GERKDEDLSLDK
+1273 
-1285 VQEQL
+1285 
-1290 NNLIQNTPEN
+1290 
-1300 LAENAIKAAKE
+1300 
-1311 MGKDWGKSTEQKSK
+1311 KSTEQKSK

-1336 ETIESAKAKRPTFDS
+1336 ETIESAKAKRPAFDS

-1369 TERLAAINFISDY
+1369 TERIAATNFISDY
-1382 FSIILDNTVRDFK
+1382 FSIMLDKSVKQLK
-1395 DSISNNEEA
+1395 DAISEDEDTA
-1404 FRDRLG
+1404 IKALG
-1410 DEEYERLYKGL
+1410 EDEYRRIYKGL
-1421 FSGNSSQ
+1421 FTGTSAQ
-1428 QRVFALSLTLGEK
+1428 QRVFALSLDVNKGP
-1441 AVPLQIFDRVKNL
+1441 VPLQIFSNIKII
-1454 IDSFK
+1454 IDDFK
-1459 NTQDIKELVYQ
+1459 DKDIKILVYKY
-1470 WYLNEDNTVKMDS
+1470 YLNKDNTVKMDS

-1494 QNGWDKPKKL
+1494 QNGWDTPKKL

-1614 NDVEYVFNSLGM
+1614 NDVEYVFNSLGL

-1632 MIAYYTIL
+1632 MIAYYTVL

-1649 DELNEMF
+1649 DELDGMF
-1656 EDAVAK
+1656 EDAVTK

-1697 FAPFAMVTKDGTIAY
+1697 FAPFAMVTEDGTIAY
-1712 LNRDNQSATF
+1712 LNRDNQSTTF

-1746 TRNSS
+1746 TRNSG
-1751 NVEKMFYLLT
+1751 NVETIFYLLT

-1775 DINNHPFYI
+1775 DVNKHPFFL

-1790 NNRASV
+1790 KNKASV
-1796 FDLFTALQILRG
+1796 FELFTALQILRG
-1808 EHPRYSKI
+1808 EHPEYKSIKVNNVIYKDI
-1816 SLESLLRNLG
+1816 SLEGLLKNLG

-1863 EFIDEAEA
+1863 EFIDAAEA
-1871 NGYSNPVDYFNSLFT
+1871 NGYNNPVDYFNSLFT

-1914 NLVLKFQNSY
+1914 NLVIKFQNSY

-1945 NNNTRFSYIAYDM
+1945 NNNTRFSYVAYDM

-2017 TIRNNFKILNMLGF
+2017 TIRENFKILNMLGF

-2077 DTDASVLV
+2077 DTDASILV

-2098 IINNLAKVLR
+2098 IVNNLAKVLR

-2130 YYNEGKKNGQ
+2130 FYNEGKKNGQ

-2178 FLADLVTDIIE
+2178 FLAGLVTDIIE
-2189 GEVDHITGL
+2189 GEVDPVTGL

-2228 AKEKSEESEEDEN
+2228 AKEKSEESEEDED
-2241 STKKLLGEV
+2241 STKNLLDEV
-2250 FGDEEESTKENTK
+2250 FGDEKESTKETTK

-2339 TAIYVEDKVELSNT
+2339 TAIYVEDKFELSNT

-2364 VGVSEMSRDL
+2364 VGVSKMSRDL
-2374 ILGALDS
+2374 ILGALSS
-2381 YKDIC
+2381 YKNIC

-2419 RMTVEEKLDIKD
+2419 RMTVEGKLDIKD

-2453 RKEKVI
+2453 RKEKVV

-2490 KFMKKK
+2490 EFMKDNN
-2496 GIDVV
+2496 IDVV

-2507 KEGYFSGVNINYSI
+2507 KEGYFNGVNINYSI

-2535 VAGNKINAD
+2535 VAGNRINAD
-2544 TYEDFRENLIQAL
+2544 TYEDFRKNLIQAL

-2566 YNQAIRDIDFERSKN
+2566 YNQAIRDIDFEKSEE
-2581 GVDDCYKQLEEAIV
+2581 GVDDCYNQLADAIYEEG
-2595 TKDEDGNP
+2595 EDGVYRIN
-2603 VLDEK
+2603 
-2608 GNYVIDETYLHKF
+2608 ETKLHKF

-2708 QLALLAKIH
+2708 QSALLAKIH

-2756 ELILSTFKNA
+2756 ELLLSTFKNA

-2780 SNFGLSDNLHVQYKT
+2780 SNFGLSDDLHVQYKT

-2822 VPRRDSKT
+2822 VSRRDSKT

>member
-1 MSLNCSFNIKVENI
+1 MSLSCSFNIKVENI

-69 ASKAALANI
+69 ASKAISVSTTI
-78 ETEMQQILENAPRD
+78 ERVLENEKAITILEN
-92 SEGNLLAPNG
+92 
-102 KKSNLTERQYAQVRT
+102 
-117 RAFKEW
+117 
-123 FGDWEQIAYDN
+123 
-134 AILNSIPNL
+134 
-143 RKINVDSFLK
+143 
-153 KVDDRLEKDWITTGY
+153 
-168 LNRESVEVIKKLF
+168 
-181 NLSKIQL
+181 
-188 YQGDI
+188 
-193 KEKGLSFY
+193 
-201 TGAIVLNTMPIE
+201 
-213 EAAQVFVHEVL
+213 
-224 HSYTIYAY
+224 
-232 DTDATFRKEI
+232 
-242 DKYHK
+242 
-247 IALNHDSRFSKDV
+247 
-260 YEFMA
+260 
-265 NTLEPYHIVTLLE
+265 
-278 IPSENNSSN
+278 
-287 LLKDII
+287 
-293 NSLVKHIRAFFKAY
+293 
-307 KTNKKRTLFHDI
+307 
-319 IETIYNHKR
+319 
-328 NNSESINDVS
+328 
-338 KVVDENGEPLVVY
+338 
-351 HGGSSAKIFNT
+351 
-362 KGGQFGAGIKKG
+362 
-374 DIGTYFTTSKSNAK
+374 
-388 SYEEIYTFKSVE
+388 
-400 KWIELADLVREG
+400 
-412 LLSDEN
+412 
-418 KKEMDEAWEIE
+418 
-429 KPSTR
+429 
-434 AFFLNIRNPKK
+434 
-445 TNYEG
+445 
-450 TSEKGYTK
+450 
-458 KDSNIGDN
+458 
-466 DGQHIIISDANYS
+466 
-479 EYVAFNSN
+479 
-487 QIKSAI
+487 
-493 DNIGTFSRTND
+493 
-504 RTDYFETNN
+504 
-513 AEKVA
+513 
-518 ESQEALDILK
+518 
-528 KEGITL
+528 EGITL
-534 DNSLIDKYLSEVKAS
+534 DNSLIDKYLLEVKAS

-557 QIVGILN
+557 QIVGILK
-564 NNNIPINIVVNSSL
+564 NNNIPINVVVNSSL

-617 MKILTYELVHAVT
+617 MKILTHELVHAVT
-630 SEILNY
+630 AEILNY
-636 YPSWAKI
+636 HPSWAKI

-729 IKNSTL
+729 IKNSAL
-735 EEIISISQEYFNSAN
+735 EEIISISQEYFDSAN

-824 KKSRK
+824 KKSGK
-829 GQAPAKDSKL
+829 GKAPAKDSRL
-839 YIETP
+839 YNEALKT
-844 KSNPFNISSVEES
+844 
-857 KRKQFA
+857 
-863 ENTGISIDHIESP
+863 
-876 TDKDIED
+876 
-883 YQFTEIVVVTSKGD
+883 
-897 RIQLAPGAGFQDL
+897 
-910 NNVVKVSDIRG
+910 
-921 LIGINYLLENYLQ
+921 
-934 KHPSEVN
+934 
-941 KFGGSV
+941 
-947 LSSYAKDVYGDK
+947 
-959 YDATKDNFQGEYSSY
+959 
-974 IKAIS
+974 
-979 LSNKSKEERED
+979 KEERED

-996 YLPLWQEWARQ
+996 YLPLWQEWAKQ
-1007 NPELIEE
+1007 NPELIDE
-1014 LKIKA
+1014 LRIKA

-1045 STKGVKKNTTSVTKI
+1045 STKGAKKNTTSVTKI

-1084 GKAPKDFLRE
+1084 GKAPKGFLRE
-1094 KGYDNEDIASYG
+1094 EGYDKEDIASYG

-1145 NVGSDTAGLIA
+1145 HVGSDTAGLIA

-1202 NKVAATLKEALTGT
+1202 NKVAATLKEALTG
-1216 SAANVIKE
+1216 
-1224 SEYSKQLIKILQ
+1224 
-1236 SLVNKIKASN
+1236 
-1246 IKEAKAAQNLYE
+1246 
-1258 WTIKAQQ
+1258 
-1265 TILDAIER
+1265 
-1273 GERKDEDLSLDK
+1273 
-1285 VQEQL
+1285 
-1290 NNLIQNTPEN
+1290 
-1300 LAENAIKAAKE
+1300 
-1311 MGKDWGKSTEQKSK
+1311 KSTEQKSK

-1336 ETIESAKAKRPTFDS
+1336 ETIESAKAKRPAFDS

-1369 TERLAAINFISDY
+1369 TERIAATNFISDY
-1382 FSIILDNTVRDFK
+1382 FSIMLDKSVKQLK
-1395 DSISNNEEA
+1395 DAISEDEDTA
-1404 FRDRLG
+1404 IKALG
-1410 DEEYERLYKGL
+1410 EDEYRRIYKGL
-1421 FSGNSSQ
+1421 FTGTSAQ
-1428 QRVFALSLTLGEK
+1428 QRVFALSLDVNKGP
-1441 AVPLQIFDRVKNL
+1441 VPLQIFSNIKII
-1454 IDSFK
+1454 IDDFK
-1459 NTQDIKELVYQ
+1459 DKDIKILVYKY
-1470 WYLNEDNTVKMDS
+1470 YLNKDNTVKMDS

-1494 QNGWDKPKKL
+1494 QNGWDTPKKL

-1614 NDVEYVFNSLGM
+1614 NDVEYVFNSLGL

-1632 MIAYYTIL
+1632 MIAYYTVL

-1649 DELNEMF
+1649 DELDGMF
-1656 EDAVAK
+1656 EDAVTK

-1697 FAPFAMVTKDGTIAY
+1697 FAPFAMVTEDGTIAY
-1712 LNRDNQSATF
+1712 LNRDNQSTTF

-1746 TRNSS
+1746 TRNSG
-1751 NVEKMFYLLT
+1751 NVETIFYLLT

-1775 DINNHPFYI
+1775 DVNKHPFFL

-1790 NNRASV
+1790 KNKASV
-1796 FDLFTALQILRG
+1796 FELFTALQILRG
-1808 EHPRYSKI
+1808 EHPEYKSIKVNNVIYKDI
-1816 SLESLLRNLG
+1816 SLEGLLKNLG

-1863 EFIDEAEA
+1863 EFIDAAEA
-1871 NGYSNPVDYFNSLFT
+1871 NGYNNPVDYFNSLFT

-1914 NLVLKFQNSY
+1914 NLVIKFQNSY

-1945 NNNTRFSYIAYDM
+1945 NNNTRFSYVAYDM

-2017 TIRNNFKILNMLGF
+2017 TIRENFKILNMLGF

-2098 IINNLAKVLR
+2098 IVNNLAKVLR

-2130 YYNEGKKNGQ
+2130 FYNEGKKNGQ

-2178 FLADLVTDIIE
+2178 FLAGLVTDIIE
-2189 GEVDHITGL
+2189 GEVDPVTGL

-2228 AKEKSEESEEDEN
+2228 AKEKSEESEEDED
-2241 STKKLLGEV
+2241 STKNLLDEV
-2250 FGDEEESTKENTK
+2250 FGDEKESTKETTK

-2339 TAIYVEDKVELSNT
+2339 TAIYVEDKFELSNT

-2364 VGVSEMSRDL
+2364 VGVSKMSRDL
-2374 ILGALDS
+2374 ILGALSS
-2381 YKDIC
+2381 YKNIC

-2419 RMTVEEKLDIKD
+2419 RMTVEGKLDIKD

-2453 RKEKVI
+2453 RKEKVV

-2474 MITSALS
+2474 MVTSALS

-2490 KFMKKK
+2490 EFMKDNN
-2496 GIDVV
+2496 IDVV

-2507 KEGYFSGVNINYSI
+2507 KEGYFNGVNINYSI

-2535 VAGNKINAD
+2535 VAGNRINAD
-2544 TYEDFRENLIQAL
+2544 TYEDFRKNLIQAL

-2566 YNQAIRDIDFERSKN
+2566 YNQAIRDIDFEKSEE
-2581 GVDDCYKQLEEAIV
+2581 GVDDCYNQLADTIYEEG
-2595 TKDEDGNP
+2595 EDGVYRIN
-2603 VLDEK
+2603 
-2608 GNYVIDETYLHKF
+2608 ETKLHKF

-2708 QLALLAKIH
+2708 QSALLAKIH

-2756 ELILSTFKNA
+2756 ELLLSTFKNA

-2780 SNFGLSDNLHVQYKT
+2780 SNFGLSDDLHVQYKT

-2822 VPRRDSKT
+2822 IPRRDSKT

>member
-1 MSLNCSFNIKVENI
+1 MSLSCSFNIKVENI

-57 DIINAIKRGREE
+57 DIIAAIKRGREE
-69 ASKAALANI
+69 ANKAALANI

-102 KKSNLTERQYAQVRT
+102 KKSNLTERQYALVRT
-117 RAFKEW
+117 KAFKRW
-123 FGDWEQIAYDN
+123 FGDWETIAYDM
-134 AILNSIPNL
+134 ARLNSIPNL
-143 RKINVDSFLK
+143 KKINVDSFLK
-153 KVDDRLEKDWITTGY
+153 AVDSKLEKDYLTTGY

-181 NLSKIQL
+181 DLSKTQL

-193 KEKGLSFY
+193 KEYGLSFY
-201 TGAIVLNTMPIE
+201 TGAIVLSTMNME
-213 EAAQVFVHEVL
+213 EAAQVFVHEIL
-224 HSYTIYAY
+224 HSYTTYAY

-242 DKYHK
+242 NKYHK
-247 IALNHDSRFSKDV
+247 IALSHNSGFSKDV

-265 NTLEPYHIVTLLE
+265 NTLERGHMAALLE

-293 NSLVKHIRAFFKAY
+293 NSFVKHIRAFFKIY
-307 KTNKKRTLFHDI
+307 ETRGKRTLFHDV
-319 IETIYNHKR
+319 IETIYNHKKSNLEFI
-328 NNSESINDVS
+328 NNVS

-351 HGGSSAKIFNT
+351 HRSPNKFNT
-362 KGGQFGAGIKKG
+362 FDINK
-374 DIGTYFTTSKSNAK
+374 IGTTTDTGQYGKGFYFGVENDRAEGNNV
-388 SYEEIYTFKSVE
+388 YEV
-400 KWIELADLVREG
+400 
-412 LLSDEN
+412 
-418 KKEMDEAWEIE
+418 
-429 KPSTR
+429 
-434 AFFLNIRNPKK
+434 FLNIRNPY
-445 TNYEG
+445 NI
-450 TSEKGYTK
+450 TK
-458 KDSNIGDN
+458 ESRSSNIAYIYNRPFKEWTDWHKKNISKEEADLVNSKDGIIDLVEDN
-466 DGQHIIISDANYS
+466 
-479 EYVAFNSN
+479 EFVVKNSN
-487 QIKSAI
+487 QIKSAT
-493 DNIGTFSRTND
+493 DNIGTFSRTDD
-504 RTDYFETNN
+504 RIDYFETNN
-513 AEKVA
+513 SEKVA

-557 QIVGILN
+557 QIVGILK
-564 NNNIPINIVVNSSL
+564 NNNIPINVVVNSSL

-617 MKILTYELVHAVT
+617 MKILTHELVHAVT
-630 SEILNY
+630 AEILNY
-636 YPSWAKI
+636 HPSWAKI

-681 FIAVALTDRNFQI
+681 FIAVAPTDRNFQI

-729 IKNSTL
+729 IKNSAL
-735 EEIISISQEYFNSAN
+735 EEIISISQEYFDSAN

-824 KKSRK
+824 KKSGK
-829 GQAPAKDSKL
+829 GKAPAKDSRL
-839 YIETP
+839 YNEALKT
-844 KSNPFNISSVEES
+844 
-857 KRKQFA
+857 
-863 ENTGISIDHIESP
+863 
-876 TDKDIED
+876 
-883 YQFTEIVVVTSKGD
+883 
-897 RIQLAPGAGFQDL
+897 
-910 NNVVKVSDIRG
+910 
-921 LIGINYLLENYLQ
+921 
-934 KHPSEVN
+934 
-941 KFGGSV
+941 
-947 LSSYAKDVYGDK
+947 
-959 YDATKDNFQGEYSSY
+959 
-974 IKAIS
+974 
-979 LSNKSKEERED
+979 KEERED

-996 YLPLWQEWARQ
+996 YLPLWQEWAKQ
-1007 NPELIEE
+1007 NPELIDE
-1014 LKIKA
+1014 LRIKA

-1045 STKGVKKNTTSVTKI
+1045 SRTKQSEKKNTTSVTKI

-1084 GKAPKDFLRE
+1084 GKAPKGFLRE
-1094 KGYDNEDIASYG
+1094 EGYDKEDIASYG

-1113 EQADYTKRTS
+1113 EQADYTKRTG
-1123 KTDPYTA
+1123 KKDPYTG

-1202 NKVAATLKEALTGT
+1202 NKVAATLKEALTG
-1216 SAANVIKE
+1216 
-1224 SEYSKQLIKILQ
+1224 
-1236 SLVNKIKASN
+1236 
-1246 IKEAKAAQNLYE
+1246 
-1258 WTIKAQQ
+1258 
-1265 TILDAIER
+1265 
-1273 GERKDEDLSLDK
+1273 
-1285 VQEQL
+1285 
-1290 NNLIQNTPEN
+1290 
-1300 LAENAIKAAKE
+1300 
-1311 MGKDWGKSTEQKSK
+1311 KSTEQKSK

-1382 FSIILDNTVRDFK
+1382 FSIMLDKSVKQLK
-1395 DSISNNEEA
+1395 DAISEDEDTA
-1404 FRDRLG
+1404 IKALG
-1410 DEEYERLYKGL
+1410 EDEYRRIYKGL
-1421 FSGNSSQ
+1421 FTGTSAQ
-1428 QRVFALSLTLGEK
+1428 QRVFALSLDVNKGP
-1441 AVPLQIFDRVKNL
+1441 VPLQIFSNIKII
-1454 IDSFK
+1454 IDDFK
-1459 NTQDIKELVYQ
+1459 DKDIKILVYKY
-1470 WYLNEDNTVKMDS
+1470 YLNKDNTVKMDS

-1494 QNGWDKPKKL
+1494 QNGWDTPKKL

-1614 NDVEYVFNSLGM
+1614 NDVEYVFNSLGL

-1632 MIAYYTIL
+1632 MIAYYTVL

-1649 DELNEMF
+1649 DELDGMF
-1656 EDAVAK
+1656 EDAVTK

-1697 FAPFAMVTKDGTIAY
+1697 FAPFAMVTEDGTIAY
-1712 LNRDNQSATF
+1712 LNRDNQSTTF

-1746 TRNSS
+1746 TRNSG
-1751 NVEKMFYLLT
+1751 NVETIFYLLT

-1775 DINNHPFYI
+1775 DVNKHPFFL

-1790 NNRASV
+1790 KNKASV
-1796 FDLFTALQILRG
+1796 FELFTALQILRG
-1808 EHPRYSKI
+1808 EHPEYKSIKVNNVIYKDI
-1816 SLESLLRNLG
+1816 SLEGLLKNLG

-1854 SKESPEFTD
+1854 IKESPEFTD
-1863 EFIDEAEA
+1863 EFIDAAEA
-1871 NGYSNPVDYFNSLFT
+1871 NGYNNPVDYFNSLFT

-1914 NLVLKFQNSY
+1914 NLVIKFQNSY

-1945 NNNTRFSYIAYDM
+1945 NNNTRFSYVAYDM

-2017 TIRNNFKILNMLGF
+2017 TIRENFKILNMLGF

-2077 DTDASVLV
+2077 DTDASILV

-2098 IINNLAKVLR
+2098 IVNNLAKVLR

-2130 YYNEGKKNGQ
+2130 FYNEGKKNGQ

-2178 FLADLVTDIIE
+2178 FLAGLVTDIIE
-2189 GEVDHITGL
+2189 GEVDPVTGL

-2228 AKEKSEESEEDEN
+2228 AKEKSEESEEDED
-2241 STKKLLGEV
+2241 STKNLLDEV
-2250 FGDEEESTKENTK
+2250 FGDEKESTKETTK

-2339 TAIYVEDKVELSNT
+2339 TAIYVEDKFELSNT

-2364 VGVSEMSRDL
+2364 VGVSKMSRDL
-2374 ILGALDS
+2374 ILGALSS
-2381 YKDIC
+2381 YKNIC

-2419 RMTVEEKLDIKD
+2419 RMTVEGKLDIKD

-2453 RKEKVI
+2453 RKEKVV

-2490 KFMKKK
+2490 EFMKDNN
-2496 GIDVV
+2496 IDVV

-2507 KEGYFSGVNINYSI
+2507 KEGYFNGVNINYSI

-2535 VAGNKINAD
+2535 VAGNRINAD
-2544 TYEDFRENLIQAL
+2544 TYEDFRKNLIQAL

-2566 YNQAIRDIDFERSKN
+2566 YNQAIRDIDFEKSEE
-2581 GVDDCYKQLEEAIV
+2581 GVDDCYNQLADAIYEEG
-2595 TKDEDGNP
+2595 EDGVYRIN
-2603 VLDEK
+2603 
-2608 GNYVIDETYLHKF
+2608 ETKLHKF

-2708 QLALLAKIH
+2708 QSALLAKIH

-2756 ELILSTFKNA
+2756 ELLLSTFKNA

-2780 SNFGLSDNLHVQYKT
+2780 SNFGLSDDLHVQYKT

-2822 VPRRDSKT
+2822 VSRRDSKT

>member
-1 MSLNCSFNIKVENI
+1 M
-15 TDIIGKDTFKNL
+15 
-27 TQEECESVIT
+27 
-37 QLMSSYNLTQEAL
+37 
-50 LDNKYKS
+50 
-57 DIINAIKRGREE
+57 REE
-69 ASKAALANI
+69 
-78 ETEMQQILENAPRD
+78 
-92 SEGNLLAPNG
+92 
-102 KKSNLTERQYAQVRT
+102 
-117 RAFKEW
+117 
-123 FGDWEQIAYDN
+123 
-134 AILNSIPNL
+134 
-143 RKINVDSFLK
+143 
-153 KVDDRLEKDWITTGY
+153 
-168 LNRESVEVIKKLF
+168 
-181 NLSKIQL
+181 
-188 YQGDI
+188 
-193 KEKGLSFY
+193 
-201 TGAIVLNTMPIE
+201 
-213 EAAQVFVHEVL
+213 
-224 HSYTIYAY
+224 
-232 DTDATFRKEI
+232 
-242 DKYHK
+242 
-247 IALNHDSRFSKDV
+247 
-260 YEFMA
+260 
-265 NTLEPYHIVTLLE
+265 
-278 IPSENNSSN
+278 
-287 LLKDII
+287 
-293 NSLVKHIRAFFKAY
+293 
-307 KTNKKRTLFHDI
+307 
-319 IETIYNHKR
+319 
-328 NNSESINDVS
+328 
-338 KVVDENGEPLVVY
+338 
-351 HGGSSAKIFNT
+351 
-362 KGGQFGAGIKKG
+362 
-374 DIGTYFTTSKSNAK
+374 
-388 SYEEIYTFKSVE
+388 
-400 KWIELADLVREG
+400 
-412 LLSDEN
+412 
-418 KKEMDEAWEIE
+418 
-429 KPSTR
+429 
-434 AFFLNIRNPKK
+434 
-445 TNYEG
+445 
-450 TSEKGYTK
+450 
-458 KDSNIGDN
+458 
-466 DGQHIIISDANYS
+466 
-479 EYVAFNSN
+479 
-487 QIKSAI
+487 
-493 DNIGTFSRTND
+493 
-504 RTDYFETNN
+504 
-513 AEKVA
+513 
-518 ESQEALDILK
+518 
-528 KEGITL
+528 
-534 DNSLIDKYLSEVKAS
+534 
-549 NPYHQIFK
+549 
-557 QIVGILN
+557 
-564 NNNIPINIVVNSSL
+564 
-578 SNIAARKQD
+578 
-587 GFKTATIEINPTLLL
+587 
-602 DYLMTDNKDNVKENL
+602 
-617 MKILTYELVHAVT
+617 
-630 SEILNY
+630 
-636 YPSWAKI
+636 
-643 KGFNEAQTEFSNN
+643 
-656 VWNLYLQC
+656 
-664 KEQLKGT
+664 
-671 EWYGLTNAKE
+671 
-681 FIAVALTDRNFQI
+681 
-694 ELSKIKLD
+694 
-702 KNENAFKRFINYLT
+702 
-716 NLFNKVFKAQGID
+716 
-729 IKNSTL
+729 
-735 EEIISISQEYFNSAN
+735 
-750 KDLRGG
+750 
-756 IYDYTGTRDYYD
+756 
-768 DNESFTW
+768 
-775 NRTSNNS
+775 
-782 YEVSSRGDK
+782 
-791 RFSAL
+791 
-796 YATFNK
+796 
-802 GTIIDGV
+802 
-809 DVGGMTIEDVYQKVI
+809 
-824 KKSRK
+824 
-829 GQAPAKDSKL
+829 
-839 YIETP
+839 
-844 KSNPFNISSVEES
+844 
-857 KRKQFA
+857 
-863 ENTGISIDHIESP
+863 
-876 TDKDIED
+876 
-883 YQFTEIVVVTSKGD
+883 
-897 RIQLAPGAGFQDL
+897 
-910 NNVVKVSDIRG
+910 
-921 LIGINYLLENYLQ
+921 
-934 KHPSEVN
+934 
-941 KFGGSV
+941 
-947 LSSYAKDVYGDK
+947 
-959 YDATKDNFQGEYSSY
+959 
-974 IKAIS
+974 
-979 LSNKSKEERED
+979 
-990 FSYTEG
+990 
-996 YLPLWQEWARQ
+996 
-1007 NPELIEE
+1007 
-1014 LKIKA
+1014 
-1019 KGKTL
+1019 
-1024 TDQFA
+1024 
-1029 NTRVSQ
+1029 
-1035 ARALADILNN
+1035 
-1045 STKGVKKNTTSVTKI
+1045 
-1060 ISGGQTG
+1060 
-1067 VDTIGLQVAKE
+1067 
-1078 LGIETG
+1078 
-1084 GKAPKDFLRE
+1084 
-1094 KGYDNEDIASYG
+1094 GYDKEDIASYG

-1113 EQADYTKRTS
+1113 EQADYTKRTG
-1123 KTDPYTA
+1123 KKDPYTG

-1145 NVGSDTAGLIA
+1145 HVGSDTAGLIA

-1202 NKVAATLKEALTGT
+1202 NKVAATLKEALTG
-1216 SAANVIKE
+1216 
-1224 SEYSKQLIKILQ
+1224 
-1236 SLVNKIKASN
+1236 
-1246 IKEAKAAQNLYE
+1246 
-1258 WTIKAQQ
+1258 
-1265 TILDAIER
+1265 
-1273 GERKDEDLSLDK
+1273 
-1285 VQEQL
+1285 
-1290 NNLIQNTPEN
+1290 
-1300 LAENAIKAAKE
+1300 
-1311 MGKDWGKSTEQKSK
+1311 KSTEQKSK

-1369 TERLAAINFISDY
+1369 TERIAATNFISDY
-1382 FSIILDNTVRDFK
+1382 FSIILDNTVSDFK
-1395 DSISNNEEA
+1395 EAISNNEEA
-1404 FRDRLG
+1404 FRDKLG

-1428 QRVFALSLTLGEK
+1428 QRVFALGLTLGEK

-1470 WYLNEDNTVKMDS
+1470 WYLNKDNTVKMDS

-1494 QNGWDKPKKL
+1494 QNGWDTPKKL

-1510 RVRAM
+1510 RVRTM

-1554 MENNQEREDKEND
+1554 MENNQERGDKEND

-1614 NDVEYVFNSLGM
+1614 NDVEYVFNSLGL

-1632 MIAYYTIL
+1632 MIAYYTVL

-1649 DELNEMF
+1649 DELDGMF
-1656 EDAVAK
+1656 EDAVTK

-1712 LNRDNQSATF
+1712 LNRDNQSTTF

-1727 TNYEGHN
+1727 TSYEGHN

-1746 TRNSS
+1746 TRNSG
-1751 NVEKMFYLLT
+1751 NVETIFYLLT

-1775 DINNHPFYI
+1775 DVNKHPFFL

-1790 NNRASV
+1790 KNKASV
-1796 FDLFTALQILRG
+1796 FELFTALQILRG
-1808 EHPRYSKI
+1808 EHPEYKSIKVNNVIYKDI
-1816 SLESLLRNLG
+1816 SLEGLLRNLG

-1863 EFIDEAEA
+1863 EFIDAAEA
-1871 NGYSNPVDYFNSLFT
+1871 NGYNNPVDYFNSLFT

-1914 NLVLKFQNSY
+1914 NLVIKFQNSY

-1945 NNNTRFSYIAYDM
+1945 NNNTRFSYVAYDM

-2017 TIRNNFKILNMLGF
+2017 TIRENFKILNMLGF

-2077 DTDASVLV
+2077 DADASVLV
-2085 KQIRYTGDNYKEV
+2085 KQIRYTGNNYKEV

-2130 YYNEGKKNGQ
+2130 FYNEGKKNGQ

-2178 FLADLVTDIIE
+2178 FLAGLVTDIIE
-2189 GEVDHITGL
+2189 GEVDPVTGL

-2220 RKILKINA
+2220 RKILKINT
-2228 AKEKSEESEEDEN
+2228 AKEKSEESEEDEDP
-2241 STKKLLGEV
+2241 TKKLLGEV
-2250 FGDEEESTKENTK
+2250 FGDEEESTKEDTK
-2263 KTSEEQRR
+2263 KISEEQRR

-2339 TAIYVEDKVELSNT
+2339 TAIYVEDKFELSNT

-2364 VGVSEMSRDL
+2364 VGVSKMSRDL
-2374 ILGALDS
+2374 ILGALNS

-2419 RMTVEEKLDIKD
+2419 RMTVEGKLDIKD

-2453 RKEKVI
+2453 RKEKVV

-2490 KFMKKK
+2490 EFMKDNN
-2496 GIDVV
+2496 IDVA

-2507 KEGYFSGVNINYSI
+2507 KEGYFNGVNINYSI

-2535 VAGNKINAD
+2535 VAGNRINAD
-2544 TYEDFRENLIQAL
+2544 TYEDFRKNLIQAL

-2566 YNQAIRDIDFERSKN
+2566 YNQAIRDIDFEKSEE
-2581 GVDDCYKQLEEAIV
+2581 GVDDCYNQLADAIFEEG
-2595 TKDEDGNP
+2595 EDGVYRIN
-2603 VLDEK
+2603 
-2608 GNYVIDETYLHKF
+2608 ETKLHKF

-2708 QLALLAKIH
+2708 QSALLAKIH

-2756 ELILSTFKNA
+2756 ELLLSTFKNA

-2780 SNFGLSDNLHVQYKT
+2780 SNFGLSDDLHVQYKT

-2822 VPRRDSKT
+2822 IPRRDSKT

>member
-1 MSLNCSFNIKVENI
+1 MSLSCSFNIKVENI

-57 DIINAIKRGREE
+57 DIIAAIKRGREE
-69 ASKAALANI
+69 ASKAALA
-78 ETEMQQILENAPRD
+78 
-92 SEGNLLAPNG
+92 
-102 KKSNLTERQYAQVRT
+102 
-117 RAFKEW
+117 
-123 FGDWEQIAYDN
+123 
-134 AILNSIPNL
+134 
-143 RKINVDSFLK
+143 
-153 KVDDRLEKDWITTGY
+153 
-168 LNRESVEVIKKLF
+168 
-181 NLSKIQL
+181 
-188 YQGDI
+188 
-193 KEKGLSFY
+193 
-201 TGAIVLNTMPIE
+201 
-213 EAAQVFVHEVL
+213 
-224 HSYTIYAY
+224 
-232 DTDATFRKEI
+232 
-242 DKYHK
+242 
-247 IALNHDSRFSKDV
+247 
-260 YEFMA
+260 
-265 NTLEPYHIVTLLE
+265 
-278 IPSENNSSN
+278 
-287 LLKDII
+287 
-293 NSLVKHIRAFFKAY
+293 
-307 KTNKKRTLFHDI
+307 
-319 IETIYNHKR
+319 
-328 NNSESINDVS
+328 
-338 KVVDENGEPLVVY
+338 
-351 HGGSSAKIFNT
+351 
-362 KGGQFGAGIKKG
+362 
-374 DIGTYFTTSKSNAK
+374 
-388 SYEEIYTFKSVE
+388 
-400 KWIELADLVREG
+400 
-412 LLSDEN
+412 
-418 KKEMDEAWEIE
+418 
-429 KPSTR
+429 
-434 AFFLNIRNPKK
+434 
-445 TNYEG
+445 
-450 TSEKGYTK
+450 
-458 KDSNIGDN
+458 
-466 DGQHIIISDANYS
+466 
-479 EYVAFNSN
+479 
-487 QIKSAI
+487 
-493 DNIGTFSRTND
+493 
-504 RTDYFETNN
+504 
-513 AEKVA
+513 KVA

-534 DNSLIDKYLSEVKAS
+534 DNSLIDKYLLEIKAS

-564 NNNIPINIVVNSSL
+564 NNNIPINIVVNSNL

-587 GFKTATIEINPTLLL
+587 GFKTATIEINPALLL
-602 DYLMTDNKDNVKENL
+602 DYLMTDNKDNIKENL
-617 MKILTYELVHAVT
+617 MKILTHELVHAVT
-630 SEILNY
+630 AEILNY
-636 YPSWAKI
+636 HPSWAKI
-643 KGFNEAQTEFSNN
+643 KNFNEAQTEFSNN

-664 KEQLKGT
+664 KEQLKET
-671 EWYGLTNAKE
+671 KWYGLTNAKE
-681 FIAVALTDRNFQI
+681 FIAVALTDRDFQI

-729 IKNSTL
+729 IRNSAL

-750 KDLRGG
+750 KNLRGG

-768 DNESFTW
+768 N
-775 NRTSNNS
+775 
-782 YEVSSRGDK
+782 
-791 RFSAL
+791 
-796 YATFNK
+796 
-802 GTIIDGV
+802 
-809 DVGGMTIEDVYQKVI
+809 
-824 KKSRK
+824 
-829 GQAPAKDSKL
+829 
-839 YIETP
+839 
-844 KSNPFNISSVEES
+844 
-857 KRKQFA
+857 A
-863 ENTGISIDHIESP
+863 EG
-876 TDKDIED
+876 
-883 YQFTEIVVVTSKGD
+883 
-897 RIQLAPGAGFQDL
+897 
-910 NNVVKVSDIRG
+910 
-921 LIGINYLLENYLQ
+921 
-934 KHPSEVN
+934 
-941 KFGGSV
+941 
-947 LSSYAKDVYGDK
+947 
-959 YDATKDNFQGEYSSY
+959 
-974 IKAIS
+974 
-979 LSNKSKEERED
+979 
-990 FSYTEG
+990 
-996 YLPLWQEWARQ
+996 
-1007 NPELIEE
+1007 
-1014 LKIKA
+1014 
-1019 KGKTL
+1019 
-1024 TDQFA
+1024 
-1029 NTRVSQ
+1029 
-1035 ARALADILNN
+1035 
-1045 STKGVKKNTTSVTKI
+1045 KNTTSVTKI

-1084 GKAPKDFLRE
+1084 GKAPKGFLRE
-1094 KGYDNEDIASYG
+1094 GGYDKEDIASYG

-1113 EQADYTKRTS
+1113 EQADYTKRTG
-1123 KTDPYTA
+1123 KKDPYTG

-1216 SAANVIKE
+1216 STANVIKE

-1236 SLVNKIKASN
+1236 SLVDKIKASN

-1258 WTIKAQQ
+1258 WTIQAQQ
-1265 TILDAIER
+1265 AILDAIER
-1273 GERKDEDLSLDK
+1273 GERKDDDLSLDK

-1290 NNLIQNTPEN
+1290 NNLIQKTPKN
-1300 LAENAIKAAKE
+1300 LAEGAIKAAKE
-1311 MGKDWGKSTEQKSK
+1311 LSKDWGKSTEQKSK
-1325 KETKKSDKTLK
+1325 KETKKGDKTLK

-1351 IETGKIQKR
+1351 IEVGKIQKR

-1369 TERLAAINFISDY
+1369 TERIAATNFISDY
-1382 FSIILDNTVRDFK
+1382 FSIILDNTVNDFK
-1395 DSISNNEEA
+1395 DAISNNEEA
-1404 FRDRLG
+1404 FRDKLG

-1428 QRVFALSLTLGEK
+1428 QRVFALGLTLGEK

-1494 QNGWDKPKKL
+1494 QNGWDTPKKL

-1614 NDVEYVFNSLGM
+1614 NDVEYVFNSLGL

-1632 MIAYYTIL
+1632 MIAYYTVL

-1656 EDAVAK
+1656 EDAVTK

-1712 LNRDNQSATF
+1712 LNRDNQSTTF

-1746 TRNSS
+1746 TRNSG

-1775 DINNHPFYI
+1775 DINNHPLYI

-1790 NNRASV
+1790 NSRASV

-1816 SLESLLRNLG
+1816 SLEALLRNLG

-1846 DDEGNTIG
+1846 DDEGNTTG

-1863 EFIDEAEA
+1863 DFIDAAEA
-1871 NGYSNPVDYFNSLFT
+1871 NGYNNPVEYFNSLFT

-1914 NLVLKFQNSY
+1914 NLVIKFQSSY

-1945 NNNTRFSYIAYDM
+1945 NNNTRFSYVAYDM

-1969 STDEAIARGTKYLED
+1969 STDEAVARGTKYLED

-2017 TIRNNFKILNMLGF
+2017 TIRENFKILNMLGF

-2130 YYNEGKKNGQ
+2130 FYNEGKKNGQ

-2161 NRLSQLN
+2161 SRLSQLN

-2178 FLADLVTDIIE
+2178 FLAGLVTDIIE
-2189 GEVDHITGL
+2189 GEVDPVTGL

-2228 AKEKSEESEEDEN
+2228 AEGKSEESEEDED

-2250 FGDEEESTKENTK
+2250 FGDEEESTKEDTK

-2374 ILGALDS
+2374 ILGALNS

-2419 RMTVEEKLDIKD
+2419 RMTVEGKLDIKD

-2453 RKEKVI
+2453 RKEKVV

-2490 KFMKKK
+2490 EFMRDNN
-2496 GIDVV
+2496 IDVV

-2507 KEGYFSGVNINYSI
+2507 KEGYFNGVNINYSI

-2544 TYEDFRENLIQAL
+2544 TYEDFRKNLIQAL

-2566 YNQAIRDIDFERSKN
+2566 YNQAIRDIDFEKSEE
-2581 GVDDCYKQLEEAIV
+2581 GVDDCYNQLADAIFEEG
-2595 TKDEDGNP
+2595 EDGVYRIN
-2603 VLDEK
+2603 
-2608 GNYVIDETYLHKF
+2608 ETKLHKF

-2660 FVAKVKL
+2660 FIAKVKL

-2708 QLALLAKIH
+2708 QAALLAKIH

-2801 CIDYIPCYMPAY
+2801 YIDYIPCYMPAY

-2822 VPRRDSKT
+2822 IERRDSKT

-2850 MIGYRI
+2850 MIGYRIPTENKYSIFKMRIMGFLPISAGTAIMLPSDIISMSGTDFKQH

>member
-1 MSLNCSFNIKVENI
+1 
-15 TDIIGKDTFKNL
+15 
-27 TQEECESVIT
+27 
-37 QLMSSYNLTQEAL
+37 
-50 LDNKYKS
+50 
-57 DIINAIKRGREE
+57 
-69 ASKAALANI
+69 
-78 ETEMQQILENAPRD
+78 
-92 SEGNLLAPNG
+92 
-102 KKSNLTERQYAQVRT
+102 
-117 RAFKEW
+117 
-123 FGDWEQIAYDN
+123 
-134 AILNSIPNL
+134 
-143 RKINVDSFLK
+143 
-153 KVDDRLEKDWITTGY
+153 
-168 LNRESVEVIKKLF
+168 
-181 NLSKIQL
+181 
-188 YQGDI
+188 
-193 KEKGLSFY
+193 
-201 TGAIVLNTMPIE
+201 
-213 EAAQVFVHEVL
+213 
-224 HSYTIYAY
+224 
-232 DTDATFRKEI
+232 
-242 DKYHK
+242 
-247 IALNHDSRFSKDV
+247 
-260 YEFMA
+260 
-265 NTLEPYHIVTLLE
+265 
-278 IPSENNSSN
+278 
-287 LLKDII
+287 
-293 NSLVKHIRAFFKAY
+293 
-307 KTNKKRTLFHDI
+307 
-319 IETIYNHKR
+319 
-328 NNSESINDVS
+328 
-338 KVVDENGEPLVVY
+338 
-351 HGGSSAKIFNT
+351 
-362 KGGQFGAGIKKG
+362 
-374 DIGTYFTTSKSNAK
+374 
-388 SYEEIYTFKSVE
+388 
-400 KWIELADLVREG
+400 
-412 LLSDEN
+412 
-418 KKEMDEAWEIE
+418 
-429 KPSTR
+429 
-434 AFFLNIRNPKK
+434 
-445 TNYEG
+445 
-450 TSEKGYTK
+450 
-458 KDSNIGDN
+458 
-466 DGQHIIISDANYS
+466 
-479 EYVAFNSN
+479 
-487 QIKSAI
+487 
-493 DNIGTFSRTND
+493 
-504 RTDYFETNN
+504 
-513 AEKVA
+513 
-518 ESQEALDILK
+518 
-528 KEGITL
+528 
-534 DNSLIDKYLSEVKAS
+534 
-549 NPYHQIFK
+549 
-557 QIVGILN
+557 
-564 NNNIPINIVVNSSL
+564 
-578 SNIAARKQD
+578 
-587 GFKTATIEINPTLLL
+587 
-602 DYLMTDNKDNVKENL
+602 MTDNKDNVKENL
-617 MKILTYELVHAVT
+617 MKILTHELVHAVT
-630 SEILNY
+630 AEILNY
-636 YPSWAKI
+636 HPSWAKI

-671 EWYGLTNAKE
+671 KWYGLTNAKE

-729 IKNSTL
+729 IKNSAL
-735 EEIISISQEYFNSAN
+735 EEIISISQEYFDSAN
-750 KDLRGG
+750 KNLRGG

-768 DNESFTW
+768 NVE
-775 NRTSNNS
+775 
-782 YEVSSRGDK
+782 
-791 RFSAL
+791 
-796 YATFNK
+796 
-802 GTIIDGV
+802 
-809 DVGGMTIEDVYQKVI
+809 
-824 KKSRK
+824 
-829 GQAPAKDSKL
+829 DSK
-839 YIETP
+839 
-844 KSNPFNISSVEES
+844 
-857 KRKQFA
+857 A
-863 ENTGISIDHIESP
+863 
-876 TDKDIED
+876 
-883 YQFTEIVVVTSKGD
+883 
-897 RIQLAPGAGFQDL
+897 
-910 NNVVKVSDIRG
+910 
-921 LIGINYLLENYLQ
+921 
-934 KHPSEVN
+934 
-941 KFGGSV
+941 
-947 LSSYAKDVYGDK
+947 
-959 YDATKDNFQGEYSSY
+959 
-974 IKAIS
+974 
-979 LSNKSKEERED
+979 
-990 FSYTEG
+990 
-996 YLPLWQEWARQ
+996 
-1007 NPELIEE
+1007 
-1014 LKIKA
+1014 
-1019 KGKTL
+1019 TL
-1024 TDQFA
+1024 T
-1029 NTRVSQ
+1029 NTETNQ
-1035 ARALADILNN
+1035 
-1045 STKGVKKNTTSVTKI
+1045 TSVTKI

-1084 GKAPKDFLRE
+1084 GKAPKGFLRE

-1106 LEEITDE
+1106 LEEITEE

-1130 RTELNVRNSDGTVYF
+1130 RTELNVRNSNGTVYF
-1145 NVGSDTAGLIA
+1145 HVGSDTAGLIA

-1202 NKVAATLKEALTGT
+1202 NKVAATLKEALTST

-1290 NNLIQNTPEN
+1290 NNLIQKTPEN

-1311 MGKDWGKSTEQKSK
+1311 MGKDWGKNTEQKSK

-1351 IETGKIQKR
+1351 IETCKIQKR

-1470 WYLNEDNTVKMDS
+1470 WYLNEDNTVKMGS

-1751 NVEKMFYLLT
+1751 NVETIFYLLT

-1775 DINNHPFYI
+1775 DVNKHPFFL

-1790 NNRASV
+1790 KNKASV
-1796 FDLFTALQILRG
+1796 LELFTALQILRG
-1808 EHPRYSKI
+1808 EHPEYKSIKVNNVIYKDI
-1816 SLESLLRNLG
+1816 SLEGLLKNIG

-1871 NGYSNPVDYFNSLFT
+1871 NGYSNPVDYFNNLFT

-2117 MKSSEDPNTIKIE
+2117 MKSSKDPNTIKIE

-2189 GEVDHITGL
+2189 GEVDPITGL

-2667 GNKNKEFTRDEYI
+2667 GNKNKEFTRDKYI

-2780 SNFGLSDNLHVQYKT
+2780 SNFGLSDSLHVQYKT

-2801 CIDYIPCYMPAY
+2801 YIDYIPCYMPAY

>member
-69 ASKAALANI
+69 ASKAAL
-78 ETEMQQILENAPRD
+78 E
-92 SEGNLLAPNG
+92 
-102 KKSNLTERQYAQVRT
+102 
-117 RAFKEW
+117 
-123 FGDWEQIAYDN
+123 
-134 AILNSIPNL
+134 
-143 RKINVDSFLK
+143 
-153 KVDDRLEKDWITTGY
+153 
-168 LNRESVEVIKKLF
+168 
-181 NLSKIQL
+181 
-188 YQGDI
+188 
-193 KEKGLSFY
+193 
-201 TGAIVLNTMPIE
+201 
-213 EAAQVFVHEVL
+213 
-224 HSYTIYAY
+224 
-232 DTDATFRKEI
+232 
-242 DKYHK
+242 
-247 IALNHDSRFSKDV
+247 
-260 YEFMA
+260 
-265 NTLEPYHIVTLLE
+265 
-278 IPSENNSSN
+278 
-287 LLKDII
+287 
-293 NSLVKHIRAFFKAY
+293 
-307 KTNKKRTLFHDI
+307 
-319 IETIYNHKR
+319 
-328 NNSESINDVS
+328 
-338 KVVDENGEPLVVY
+338 
-351 HGGSSAKIFNT
+351 
-362 KGGQFGAGIKKG
+362 
-374 DIGTYFTTSKSNAK
+374 
-388 SYEEIYTFKSVE
+388 
-400 KWIELADLVREG
+400 
-412 LLSDEN
+412 
-418 KKEMDEAWEIE
+418 
-429 KPSTR
+429 
-434 AFFLNIRNPKK
+434 
-445 TNYEG
+445 
-450 TSEKGYTK
+450 
-458 KDSNIGDN
+458 
-466 DGQHIIISDANYS
+466 
-479 EYVAFNSN
+479 
-487 QIKSAI
+487 
-493 DNIGTFSRTND
+493 
-504 RTDYFETNN
+504 
-513 AEKVA
+513 VA

-534 DNSLIDKYLSEVKAS
+534 DNSLIDKYLLEIKAS

-557 QIVGILN
+557 QIVGILK
-564 NNNIPINIVVNSSL
+564 NNNIPINVVVNSNL

-587 GFKTATIEINPTLLL
+587 GFKTATIEINPALLL
-602 DYLMTDNKDNVKENL
+602 DYLMTDNKDNIKENL
-617 MKILTYELVHAVT
+617 MKILTHELVHAVT
-630 SEILNY
+630 AEILNY
-636 YPSWAKI
+636 HPSWAKI
-643 KGFNEAQTEFSNN
+643 KNFNEAQTEFSNN

-664 KEQLKGT
+664 KEQLKET
-671 EWYGLTNAKE
+671 KWYGLTNAKE
-681 FIAVALTDRNFQI
+681 FIAVALTDRDFQI

-702 KNENAFKRFINYLT
+702 KNENAFNRFINYLT
-716 NLFNKVFKAQGID
+716 DLFNKVFKAQGID
-729 IKNSTL
+729 IKNSAL

-750 KDLRGG
+750 KNLRGG

-768 DNESFTW
+768 NA
-775 NRTSNNS
+775 
-782 YEVSSRGDK
+782 EVSKANSTK
-791 RFSAL
+791 
-796 YATFNK
+796 
-802 GTIIDGV
+802 
-809 DVGGMTIEDVYQKVI
+809 
-824 KKSRK
+824 
-829 GQAPAKDSKL
+829 
-839 YIETP
+839 
-844 KSNPFNISSVEES
+844 
-857 KRKQFA
+857 
-863 ENTGISIDHIESP
+863 ENNGFKISIS
-876 TDKDIED
+876 
-883 YQFTEIVVVTSKGD
+883 
-897 RIQLAPGAGFQDL
+897 
-910 NNVVKVSDIRG
+910 
-921 LIGINYLLENYLQ
+921 
-934 KHPSEVN
+934 
-941 KFGGSV
+941 
-947 LSSYAKDVYGDK
+947 
-959 YDATKDNFQGEYSSY
+959 
-974 IKAIS
+974 
-979 LSNKSKEERED
+979 
-990 FSYTEG
+990 TEG
-996 YLPLWQEWARQ
+996 YRKGDPQKNPNVNYVFTENAQAYVWATH
-1007 NPELIEE
+1007 NDDFAADVAEY
-1014 LKIKA
+1014 IKPKLNVSDVNGTNQA
-1019 KGKTL
+1019 GIR
-1024 TDQFA
+1024 TD
-1029 NTRVSQ
+1029 
-1035 ARALADILNN
+1035 
-1045 STKGVKKNTTSVTKI
+1045 TKGNISPNAYGIVVKKYQQDKN
-1060 ISGGQTG
+1060 GRF
-1067 VDTIGLQVAKE
+1067 VAKE
-1078 LGIETG
+1078 GQFQDTDEDFNLFTALNKDMFKRLSESSNKEIKFPSQMAL
-1084 GKAPKDFLRE
+1084 GKAALPLRFTEWLQNELSTRFGIDSTIE
-1094 KGYDNEDIASYG
+1094 KNTKAGYEGYG
-1106 LEEITDE
+1106 LKI
-1113 EQADYTKRTS
+1113 
-1123 KTDPYTA
+1123 
-1130 RTELNVRNSDGTVYF
+1130 
-1145 NVGSDTAGLIA
+1145 
-1156 TRRSA
+1156 
-1161 KEWNKPFIENPTA
+1161 
-1174 EELRQ
+1174 
-1179 WIKDNNIKTL
+1179 
-1189 NVAGNRG
+1189 G
-1196 TKLAKD
+1196 TKQSEEK
-1202 NKVAATLKEALTGT
+1202 KKE
-1216 SAANVIKE
+1216 
-1224 SEYSKQLIKILQ
+1224 
-1236 SLVNKIKASN
+1236 
-1246 IKEAKAAQNLYE
+1246 
-1258 WTIKAQQ
+1258 
-1265 TILDAIER
+1265 
-1273 GERKDEDLSLDK
+1273 
-1285 VQEQL
+1285 
-1290 NNLIQNTPEN
+1290 
-1300 LAENAIKAAKE
+1300 
-1311 MGKDWGKSTEQKSK
+1311 SK

-1351 IETGKIQKR
+1351 VETGKIQKR

-1382 FSIILDNTVRDFK
+1382 FSIMLDKSVEQLK
-1395 DSISNNEEA
+1395 DAISEDEDTAIEA
-1404 FRDRLG
+1404 LG
-1410 DEEYERLYKGL
+1410 EDEYRRIYKGL
-1421 FSGNSSQ
+1421 FTGTSAQ
-1428 QRVFALSLTLGEK
+1428 QRVFTLSLNVNKGP
-1441 AVPLQIFDRVKNL
+1441 VPLQIFSNIKIV
-1454 IDSFK
+1454 IDDFK
-1459 NTQDIKELVYQ
+1459 DKDIKTLVYKY
-1470 WYLNEDNTVKMDS
+1470 YLNKDNTVKMDS

-1614 NDVEYVFNSLGM
+1614 NNVEYVFNSLGM

-1649 DELNEMF
+1649 EELNEMF

-1712 LNRDNQSATF
+1712 LNRDNQSTTF

-1816 SLESLLRNLG
+1816 SLEGLLKNLG

-1841 FALEV
+1841 FALEI

-1863 EFIDEAEA
+1863 DFIDAAEA

-1886 PKMRRYLSTILEK
+1886 PKMKRYLSTILEK

-1945 NNNTRFSYIAYDM
+1945 NNNTRFSYTAYDM

-1969 STDEAIARGTKYLED
+1969 STDEAVARGTKYLED
-1984 NYGQYDFFRDQKTG
+1984 NYGQYDFFRDQKTK

-2178 FLADLVTDIIE
+2178 FLAGLVTDIIE
-2189 GEVDHITGL
+2189 GEVDPITGL

-2207 LNSIDET
+2207 LNSIDDT

-2228 AKEKSEESEEDEN
+2228 TKEKSEESEEDEN

-2250 FGDEEESTKENTK
+2250 FGDEEESTKEDTK

-2419 RMTVEEKLDIKD
+2419 RMTVEGKLDIKD

-2453 RKEKVI
+2453 RKEKVV

-2481 NSPQLKALQ
+2481 KSPQLKALQ

-2521 KRFNEKKGENDYIE
+2521 KRFNEKKGKNDYIE

-2557 DDEKITQED
+2557 DDDKITQED
-2566 YNQAIRDIDFERSKN
+2566 YNQAIRDIDFERSEE
-2581 GVDDCYKQLEEAIV
+2581 GVDDCYKQLEEAIA

-2660 FVAKVKL
+2660 FIAKVKL

-2680 KLYNTLIVDQLLDS
+2680 QLYNTLIVDQLLDS

-2756 ELILSTFKNA
+2756 ELLLSTFKNA

-2780 SNFGLSDNLHVQYKT
+2780 SNFGLSDNLHVHYKT

-2801 CIDYIPCYMPAY
+2801 YIDYIPCYMPAY
-2813 KRSLIQDFL
+2813 KRSLIQDSL

-2850 MIGYRI
+2850 MIGYRIPTENKYSIFKMRIMGFLPISAGTAIMLPSDIISMSGTDFKQYWSH

>member
-1 MSLNCSFNIKVENI
+1 MSLSCSFNIKVENI

-69 ASKAALANI
+69 ASKAISVSTTI
-78 ETEMQQILENAPRD
+78 ERVLENEKAITILEN
-92 SEGNLLAPNG
+92 
-102 KKSNLTERQYAQVRT
+102 
-117 RAFKEW
+117 
-123 FGDWEQIAYDN
+123 
-134 AILNSIPNL
+134 
-143 RKINVDSFLK
+143 
-153 KVDDRLEKDWITTGY
+153 
-168 LNRESVEVIKKLF
+168 
-181 NLSKIQL
+181 
-188 YQGDI
+188 
-193 KEKGLSFY
+193 
-201 TGAIVLNTMPIE
+201 
-213 EAAQVFVHEVL
+213 
-224 HSYTIYAY
+224 
-232 DTDATFRKEI
+232 
-242 DKYHK
+242 
-247 IALNHDSRFSKDV
+247 
-260 YEFMA
+260 
-265 NTLEPYHIVTLLE
+265 
-278 IPSENNSSN
+278 
-287 LLKDII
+287 
-293 NSLVKHIRAFFKAY
+293 
-307 KTNKKRTLFHDI
+307 
-319 IETIYNHKR
+319 
-328 NNSESINDVS
+328 
-338 KVVDENGEPLVVY
+338 
-351 HGGSSAKIFNT
+351 
-362 KGGQFGAGIKKG
+362 
-374 DIGTYFTTSKSNAK
+374 
-388 SYEEIYTFKSVE
+388 
-400 KWIELADLVREG
+400 
-412 LLSDEN
+412 
-418 KKEMDEAWEIE
+418 
-429 KPSTR
+429 
-434 AFFLNIRNPKK
+434 
-445 TNYEG
+445 
-450 TSEKGYTK
+450 
-458 KDSNIGDN
+458 
-466 DGQHIIISDANYS
+466 
-479 EYVAFNSN
+479 
-487 QIKSAI
+487 
-493 DNIGTFSRTND
+493 
-504 RTDYFETNN
+504 
-513 AEKVA
+513 
-518 ESQEALDILK
+518 
-528 KEGITL
+528 EGITL
-534 DNSLIDKYLSEVKAS
+534 DNSLIDKYLLEVKAS

-557 QIVGILN
+557 QIVGILK
-564 NNNIPINIVVNSSL
+564 NNNIPINVVVNSSL

-617 MKILTYELVHAVT
+617 MKILTHELVHAVT
-630 SEILNY
+630 AEILNY
-636 YPSWAKI
+636 HPSWAKI

-729 IKNSTL
+729 IKNSAL
-735 EEIISISQEYFNSAN
+735 EEIISISQEYFDSAN

-768 DNESFTW
+768 
-775 NRTSNNS
+775 
-782 YEVSSRGDK
+782 
-791 RFSAL
+791 
-796 YATFNK
+796 
-802 GTIIDGV
+802 
-809 DVGGMTIEDVYQKVI
+809 
-824 KKSRK
+824 
-829 GQAPAKDSKL
+829 
-839 YIETP
+839 
-844 KSNPFNISSVEES
+844 
-857 KRKQFA
+857 
-863 ENTGISIDHIESP
+863 NTE
-876 TDKDIED
+876 
-883 YQFTEIVVVTSKGD
+883 
-897 RIQLAPGAGFQDL
+897 
-910 NNVVKVSDIRG
+910 
-921 LIGINYLLENYLQ
+921 
-934 KHPSEVN
+934 
-941 KFGGSV
+941 
-947 LSSYAKDVYGDK
+947 
-959 YDATKDNFQGEYSSY
+959 
-974 IKAIS
+974 
-979 LSNKSKEERED
+979 
-990 FSYTEG
+990 
-996 YLPLWQEWARQ
+996 
-1007 NPELIEE
+1007 
-1014 LKIKA
+1014 
-1019 KGKTL
+1019 
-1024 TDQFA
+1024 
-1029 NTRVSQ
+1029 
-1035 ARALADILNN
+1035 NN
-1045 STKGVKKNTTSVTKI
+1045 STKENKDFKISIATEGYRKGDPQKNPNINYVFTENAQAYVWATHNDDFAADVAEYIKPKLNVSDVNGTNQAGIRTDSKGNISSNAYGIVVKKYQQDANGKF
-1060 ISGGQTG
+1060 
-1067 VDTIGLQVAKE
+1067 VAKE
-1078 LGIETG
+1078 GQFQDTDEDFNLFTALNKDMFNRLSKSPNKEIKFPSQMAL
-1084 GKAPKDFLRE
+1084 GKAALPLRFTKWLQNELSTRFGIDSTIE
-1094 KGYDNEDIASYG
+1094 KNTKAGYEGYG
-1106 LEEITDE
+1106 LKI
-1113 EQADYTKRTS
+1113 
-1123 KTDPYTA
+1123 
-1130 RTELNVRNSDGTVYF
+1130 
-1145 NVGSDTAGLIA
+1145 
-1156 TRRSA
+1156 
-1161 KEWNKPFIENPTA
+1161 
-1174 EELRQ
+1174 
-1179 WIKDNNIKTL
+1179 
-1189 NVAGNRG
+1189 G
-1196 TKLAKD
+1196 TKQ
-1202 NKVAATLKEALTGT
+1202 
-1216 SAANVIKE
+1216 NVIKE

-1290 NNLIQNTPEN
+1290 NNLIQKTPEN
-1300 LAENAIKAAKE
+1300 LAEDAIKAAKE
-1311 MGKDWGKSTEQKSK
+1311 MGKDWGKNTEQKSK

-1336 ETIESAKAKRPTFDS
+1336 ETIESAKAKRPAFDS

-1369 TERLAAINFISDY
+1369 TERIAATNFISDY
-1382 FSIILDNTVRDFK
+1382 FSIILDNTVSDFK
-1395 DSISNNEEA
+1395 EAISNNEEA
-1404 FRDRLG
+1404 FRDKLG

-1421 FSGNSSQ
+1421 FSGNSAQ
-1428 QRVFALSLTLGEK
+1428 QRVFALGLTLGEK

-1470 WYLNEDNTVKMDS
+1470 WYLNKDNTVKMDS

-1494 QNGWDKPKKL
+1494 QNGWDTPKKL

-1614 NDVEYVFNSLGM
+1614 NDVEYVFNSLGL

-1632 MIAYYTIL
+1632 MIAYYTVL

-1649 DELNEMF
+1649 DELDGMF
-1656 EDAVAK
+1656 EDAVTK

-1712 LNRDNQSATF
+1712 LNRDNQSTTF

-1727 TNYEGHN
+1727 TSYEGHN

-1746 TRNSS
+1746 TRNSG
-1751 NVEKMFYLLT
+1751 NVETIFYLLT

-1775 DINNHPFYI
+1775 DVNKHPFFL

-1790 NNRASV
+1790 KNKVSV
-1796 FDLFTALQILRG
+1796 FELFTALQILRG
-1808 EHPRYSKI
+1808 EHPEYKSIKVNNVIYKDI
-1816 SLESLLRNLG
+1816 SLEGLLKNLG

-1863 EFIDEAEA
+1863 DFIDAAEA
-1871 NGYSNPVDYFNSLFT
+1871 NGYSNPVEYFNSLFT

-1914 NLVLKFQNSY
+1914 NLVIKFQNSY

-1945 NNNTRFSYIAYDM
+1945 NNNTRFSYVAYDM

-1969 STDEAIARGTKYLED
+1969 STDEAVARGTKYLED

-2017 TIRNNFKILNMLGF
+2017 TIRENFKILNMLGF

-2077 DTDASVLV
+2077 DTDASILV

-2098 IINNLAKVLR
+2098 IVNNLAKVLR

-2130 YYNEGKKNGQ
+2130 FYNEGKKNGQ

-2178 FLADLVTDIIE
+2178 FLAGLVTDIIE
-2189 GEVDHITGL
+2189 GEVDPVTGL

-2228 AKEKSEESEEDEN
+2228 AKEKSEESEEDED
-2241 STKKLLGEV
+2241 STKNLLDEV
-2250 FGDEEESTKENTK
+2250 FGDEKESTKETTK

-2339 TAIYVEDKVELSNT
+2339 TAIYVEDKFELSNT

-2364 VGVSEMSRDL
+2364 VGVSKMSRDL
-2374 ILGALDS
+2374 ILGALSS
-2381 YKDIC
+2381 YKNIC

-2419 RMTVEEKLDIKD
+2419 RMTVEGKLDIKD

-2453 RKEKVI
+2453 RKEKVV

-2490 KFMKKK
+2490 EFMKDNN
-2496 GIDVV
+2496 IDVV

-2507 KEGYFSGVNINYSI
+2507 KEGYFNGININYSI

-2535 VAGNKINAD
+2535 VAGNRINAD
-2544 TYEDFRENLIQAL
+2544 TYEDFRKNLIQAL

-2566 YNQAIRDIDFERSKN
+2566 YNQAIRDIDFEKSEE
-2581 GVDDCYKQLEEAIV
+2581 GVDDCYNQLANAIYEEG
-2595 TKDEDGNP
+2595 EDGVYRIN
-2603 VLDEK
+2603 
-2608 GNYVIDETYLHKF
+2608 ETKLHKF

-2708 QLALLAKIH
+2708 QSALLAKIH

-2756 ELILSTFKNA
+2756 ELLLSTFKNA

-2780 SNFGLSDNLHVQYKT
+2780 SNFGLSDDLHVQYKT

-2822 VPRRDSKT
+2822 IPRRDSKT